1 MTTNN
6 NLPMTHKKV
15 NGNVSL
21 YICLAAMGLFCIP
34 AGQRAHAADAESI
47 SASSAYQQQRITVHG
62 KVLDASGQPVPGASV
77 IEAGT
82 TNGVNTGIDGAF
94 SITVRSGASLEVSC
108 IGYETVKVSASANMS
123 VTLREDSEFLD
134 EVVVVGFGTQKKVNM
149 TGSVSAVDVD
159 KAFGSKPITDVSK
172 GLQGVVPGLSIS
184 YSTNDLNASPTMKI
198 RGTGSINGDNSP
210 LILLDGVEVPDLSF
224 VNPDN
229 IKSISVLKEAASSSI
244 YGSRAAWGVVLI
256 TSKDGSAVKDR
267 VSITYSNNF
276 SWNQP
281 IGLPKYITDKEGI
294 LAQLEEGIIAQKN
307 VDGNRIEAFGM
318 FYDTIGAGISR
329 WFDNY
334 SGNLS
339 NPVYKYGE
347 DYEFIDGTPYY
358 YRVSDP
364 NKEIFKTSFSQTHN
378 LTINGN
384 AGKTNYNISLGYNK
398 NDGTLKAAKKNDVKR
413 YNVNISTNTQVK
425 KWLNIGT
432 KVMYVEKE
440 FEYPYGYEASNGAM
454 GLLYYSMRF
463 PTFFP
468 FGISDGSKLA
478 DGTYANAKAATG
490 EGLYFRHGNAYVANE
505 SICSSKD
512 QYLTLGGNIKINIA
526 PGLSFYGDYTRGRY
540 NYENRTMRQPYYVA
554 NWSFPS
560 RAAVTTQNFV
570 ERTFVS
576 KIMNTYNAYFDY
588 VIDIHKQHNFA
599 VKVGANAEDL
609 RYDNQSVK
617 VTGVQNPDMPT
628 LNLTDGKNE
637 GIVNESLRHRA
648 TAGFFGRIN
657 YNYKEKYLLE
667 VNGRYDGSSSF
678 RAGKQ
683 WAFFS
688 SASAG
693 YRISEENF
701 WQNIKPY
708 VPTLKIRAS
717 YGSVGNQALSSW
729 YPYISTMSTKDVSWV
744 GTDMNK
750 VSTTSTPAAINADMT
765 WEKIRTL
772 DLGFDA
778 GFFNNEL
785 NVSFDWYQRR
795 NIGMLVAGNEIIRY
809 AGIETAPLENGGN
822 LKTNGWELQ
831 IDYNHSFNKDLAVYG
846 TFTLSDAKSEITKWN
861 NTTGALNGWYK
872 GKQIGEIW
880 GFTTDR
886 YFNSSDL
893 DADGNLK
900 SSIPDQSYLQNG
912 SFRFGAGDIKYKDLD
927 DNGKIDTGNGTIDN
941 HGDLKR
947 IGNQLPR
954 YEYSL
959 RLGAMFKGIDFEILF
974 QGVGK
979 RDMWTTSSLFIPHAA
994 GAQMNIF
1001 ENQLDY
1007 WTEDNQNAKF
1017 PRPYVN
1023 GTFGSLSGLP
1033 GNSGI
1038 NNFAPQTKYLNN
1050 LAYLRIKNLTVG
1062 YTIPQKLTRKL
1073 YVEKLRFYFSAQNL
1087 FTFDHID
1094 GVMDPECTGGWS
1106 STFTNGIDMTYA
1118 GRAMPFNRQWTCGLQ
1133 ITF

>member
-1 MTTNN
+1 MI
-6 NLPMTHKKV
+6 HEKK
-15 NGNVSL
+15 NGNVKL
-21 YICLAAMGLFCIP
+21 YICLAAALCAYLPTGVNMY
-34 AGQRAHAADAESI
+34 AARAEKP
-47 SASSAYQQQRITVHG
+47 SASNVYQRTRILVSG
-62 KVLDASGQPVPGASV
+62 RILDSSGQPVPGASV
-77 IEAGT
+77 IEKGT
-82 TNGVNTGIDGAF
+82 TNGVNTDIDGKF
-94 SITVRSGASLEVSC
+94 TISVKSGASLEVSC
-108 IGYETVKVSASANMS
+108 IGYETISVAASENMS
-123 VTLREDSEFLD
+123 VTLKEDTQFLD

-149 TGSVSAVDVD
+149 TGSVAAVDVD

-172 GLQGVVPGLSIS
+172 GLQGVVPGLSITYNS
-184 YSTNDLNASPTMKI
+184 NDLNASPTMKI
-198 RGTGSINGDNSP
+198 RGTGSINGDNTP

-229 IKSISVLKEAASSSI
+229 IKSISVLKDAASASI

-256 TSKDGSAVKDR
+256 TSKDGSAVKDK

-281 IGLPKYITDKEGI
+281 IGLPKYITDKEGV
-294 LAQLEEGIIAQKN
+294 LAQLEEGMLAQKN
-307 VDGNRIEAFGM
+307 VDGSRIEAFGM
-318 FYDTIGAGISR
+318 YYDTIGKGITT
-329 WFDNY
+329 WFDKY

-347 DYEFIDGTPYY
+347 DYEFIEGTPYY

-378 LTINGN
+378 LSVNGN
-384 AGKTNYNISLGYNK
+384 TGKTNYNIGLGYTM

-413 YNVNISTNTQVK
+413 YNLNLSTNTQVK
-425 KWLNIGT
+425 NWLNIGT

-440 FEYPYGYEASNGAM
+440 YEYPYGYSQSKGAT
-454 GLLYYSMRF
+454 GLLYYVMRF

-478 DGTYANAKAATG
+478 DGTYASDSAATG

-512 QYLTLGGNIKINIA
+512 QYLTLGGNVRINLA

-540 NYENRTMRQPYYVA
+540 NYENRSMRQPYYVA
-554 NWSFPS
+554 NWSFPKK
-560 RAAVTTQNFV
+560 AAVTTNDFL
-570 ERTFVS
+570 ERTYVS
-576 KIMNTYNAYFDY
+576 KITNTYNAYFDY
-588 VIDIHKQHNFA
+588 LFDIQKQHNFA
-599 VKVGANAEDL
+599 IKVGANAEDL

-617 VTGVQNPDMPT
+617 VNGVQDVEHPT

-637 GIVNESLRHRA
+637 GIVDESLRHRA

-667 VNGRYDGSSSF
+667 LNGRYDGSSSF
-678 RAGKQ
+678 RTGKQ

-693 YRISEENF
+693 YRISEEKF
-701 WQNIKPY
+701 WTNIKPY
-708 VPTLKIRAS
+708 VPTLKVRAS
-717 YGSVGNQALSSW
+717 YGSVGNQALESW
-729 YPYISTMSTKDVSWV
+729 YPYISTMATETVSWI
-744 GTDMNK
+744 GTDMNQ
-750 VSTTSTPAAINADMT
+750 VSTTTTPSAVNPDMT

-772 DLGFDA
+772 DIGFDA

-785 NVSFDWYQRR
+785 NVTFDWYQRR
-795 NIGMLVAGNEIIRY
+795 NVGMLVAGNEIVRY
-809 AGIETAPLENGGN
+809 AGIAVAPLENGGDM
-822 LKTNGWELQ
+822 KTNGWELQ
-831 IDYNHSFNKDLAVYG
+831 IDYNHAFNKDFAIYG

-861 NTTGALNGWYK
+861 NTTGALNSWYK
-872 GKQIGEIW
+872 GKKLGEIW
-880 GFTTDR
+880 GFETDR
-886 YFNSSDL
+886 YFNSSDVNP
-893 DADGNLK
+893 DGTLK
-900 SSIPDQSYLQNG
+900 TGTPDQSYLQNG
-912 SFRFGAGDIKYKDLD
+912 SFRFGAGDIKYKDLNKD
-927 DNGKIDTGNGTIDN
+927 GKIDTGKGTIDD

-959 RLGAMFKGIDFEILF
+959 RVGAMLKGFDVEVLL

-979 RDMWTTSSLFIPHAA
+979 RDMWSTSSLFIPHAA

-1007 WTEDNQNAKF
+1007 WTESNQNARF
-1017 PRPYVN
+1017 PRPYIN
-1023 GTFGSLSGLP
+1023 GAFGSLSGLP
-1033 GNSGI
+1033 GNSGC

-1050 LAYLRIKNLTVG
+1050 LAYLRVKNFTVG
-1062 YTIPQKLTRKL
+1062 YTLPQNLTRKIF
-1073 YVEKLRFYFSAQNL
+1073 VEKLRFYFSAQNL

-1094 GVMDPECTGGWS
+1094 GVMDPECTGGS
-1106 STFTNGIDMTYA
+1106 SKSYTNGMDMTMA
-1118 GRAMPFNRQWTCGLQ
+1118 GRAMPFNRQWSCGLQ

>member
-1 MTTNN
+1 MI
-6 NLPMTHKKV
+6 HEKK
-15 NGNVSL
+15 NGNVKL
-21 YICLAAMGLFCIP
+21 YICLAAALCAYLPTGVNMY
-34 AGQRAHAADAESI
+34 AARAEKP
-47 SASSAYQQQRITVHG
+47 SASNVYQQTRILVSG
-62 KVLDASGQPVPGASV
+62 RILDSSGQPVPGASI
-77 IEAGT
+77 IEKGT
-82 TNGVNTGIDGAF
+82 TNGVNTGIDGKF
-94 SITVRSGASLEVSC
+94 TISVKSGSSLEVSC
-108 IGYETVKVSASANMS
+108 IGYETVSVAASENLS
-123 VTLREDSEFLD
+123 VTLREDTQFLD

-149 TGSVSAVDVD
+149 TGSVAAVDVD

-172 GLQGVVPGLSIS
+172 GLQGVVPGLSITYNS
-184 YSTNDLNASPTMKI
+184 NDLNASPTMKI
-198 RGTGSINGDNSP
+198 RGTGSINGDNTP

-229 IKSISVLKEAASSSI
+229 IKSISVLKDAASASI

-256 TSKDGSAVKDR
+256 TSKDGSAVKDK

-281 IGLPKYITDKEGI
+281 IGLPKYITDKEGV
-294 LAQLEEGIIAQKN
+294 LAQLEEGMLAQKN
-307 VDGNRIEAFGM
+307 VDGSRIEAFGM
-318 FYDTIGAGISR
+318 YYDTIGKGITA
-329 WFDNY
+329 WFDKY

-347 DYEFIDGTPYY
+347 DYEFVGGTPYY

-378 LTINGN
+378 LSVTGN
-384 AGKTNYNISLGYNK
+384 TGKTNYNIGLGYTM

-413 YNVNISTNTQVK
+413 YNLNLSTNTQVK
-425 KWLNIGT
+425 NWLNIGT

-440 FEYPYGYEASNGAM
+440 YEYPYGYSQSKGAT
-454 GLLYYSMRF
+454 GLLYYVMRF
-463 PTFFP
+463 PAFFP

-478 DGTYANAKAATG
+478 DGTYASDSAATG

-512 QYLTLGGNIKINIA
+512 QYLTLGGNVRINLA

-540 NYENRTMRQPYYVA
+540 NYENRSMRQPYYVA
-554 NWSFPS
+554 NWSFPKK
-560 RAAVTTQNFV
+560 AAVTTKDFL
-570 ERTFVS
+570 ERTYVS
-576 KIMNTYNAYFDY
+576 KITNTYNAYFDY
-588 VIDIHKQHNFA
+588 LFDIQKQHNFA
-599 VKVGANAEDL
+599 IKVGANAEDL
-609 RYDNQSVK
+609 RYDSQSVE
-617 VTGVQNPDMPT
+617 VNGVQDVEHPT

-637 GIVNESLRHRA
+637 GIVDESLRHRA

-667 VNGRYDGSSSF
+667 LNGRYDGSSSF
-678 RAGKQ
+678 RTGKQ

-693 YRISEENF
+693 YRISEEKF
-701 WQNIKPY
+701 WTNIKPY
-708 VPTLKIRAS
+708 VPTLKVRAS
-717 YGSVGNQALSSW
+717 YGSVGNQALASW
-729 YPYISTMSTKDVSWV
+729 YPYISTMATETVSWV
-744 GTDMNK
+744 GTDMNN
-750 VSTTSTPAAINADMT
+750 VSTTTTPSAVNPDMT

-772 DLGFDA
+772 EIGFDA

-785 NVSFDWYQRR
+785 NVTFDWYQRR
-795 NIGMLVAGNEIIRY
+795 NVGMLVAGNEIVRY
-809 AGIETAPLENGGN
+809 AGIAVAPLENGGDM
-822 LKTNGWELQ
+822 KTNGWELQ
-831 IDYNHSFNKDLAVYG
+831 IDYNHAFNKDFAIYG

-861 NTTGALNGWYK
+861 NTTGALNSWYK
-872 GKQIGEIW
+872 GKKLGEIW
-880 GFTTDR
+880 GFETDR
-886 YFNSSDL
+886 YFNSSDVNK
-893 DADGNLK
+893 DGTLK
-900 SSIPDQSYLQNG
+900 TGTPDQSYLQNG
-912 SFRFGAGDIKYKDLD
+912 SFRFGAGDIKYKDLNKD
-927 DNGKIDTGNGTIDN
+927 GKIDTGKGTIDD

-959 RLGAMFKGIDFEILF
+959 RVGAMLKGFDVEVLL

-979 RDMWTTSSLFIPHAA
+979 RDMWSTSSLFIPHAA

-1007 WTEDNQNAKF
+1007 WTESNQNARF
-1017 PRPYVN
+1017 PRPYIN
-1023 GTFGSLSGLP
+1023 GAFGSLSGLP
-1033 GNSGI
+1033 GNSGC

-1050 LAYLRIKNLTVG
+1050 LAYLRVKNFTVG
-1062 YTIPQKLTRKL
+1062 YTLPQNLTRKIF
-1073 YVEKLRFYFSAQNL
+1073 VEKLRFYFSAQNL

-1094 GVMDPECTGGWS
+1094 GVMDPECTGGS
-1106 STFTNGIDMTYA
+1106 SKSYTNGMDMTMA
-1118 GRAMPFNRQWTCGLQ
+1118 GRAMPFNRQWSCGLQ

>member
-1 MTTNN
+1 MI
-6 NLPMTHKKV
+6 HEKK
-15 NGNVSL
+15 NGNVKL
-21 YICLAAMGLFCIP
+21 YICLAAALCAYLPTGVNMY
-34 AGQRAHAADAESI
+34 AARAEKP
-47 SASSAYQQQRITVHG
+47 SASNVYQQTRILVSG
-62 KVLDASGQPVPGASV
+62 RILDSSGQPVPGASV
-77 IEAGT
+77 IEKGT
-82 TNGVNTGIDGAF
+82 TNGVNTDIDGKF
-94 SITVRSGASLEVSC
+94 TISVKSGASLEVSC
-108 IGYETVKVSASANMS
+108 IGYETVSVAASENLS
-123 VTLREDSEFLD
+123 VTLREDTQFLD

-149 TGSVSAVDVD
+149 TGSVAAVDVD

-172 GLQGVVPGLSIS
+172 GLQGVVPGLSITYNS
-184 YSTNDLNASPTMKI
+184 NDLNASPTMKI
-198 RGTGSINGDNSP
+198 RGTGSINGDNTP

-229 IKSISVLKEAASSSI
+229 IKSISVLKDAASSSI

-256 TSKDGSAVKDR
+256 TSKDGSAVKDK

-281 IGLPKYITDKEGI
+281 IGLPKYITDKKGV
-294 LAQLEEGIIAQKN
+294 LAQLEEGMIAQKN
-307 VDGNRIEAFGM
+307 VDGSRIEAFGM
-318 FYDTIGAGISR
+318 YYDTIGKGITT
-329 WFDNY
+329 WFDKY

-347 DYEFIDGTPYY
+347 DYEFIEGTPYY

-378 LTINGN
+378 LSVNGN
-384 AGKTNYNISLGYNK
+384 TGKTNYNIGLGYTM

-413 YNVNISTNTQVK
+413 YNLNLSTNTQVK
-425 KWLNIGT
+425 NWLNIGT

-440 FEYPYGYEASNGAM
+440 YEYPYGYSQSKGAT
-454 GLLYYSMRF
+454 GLLYYVMRF

-478 DGTYANAKAATG
+478 DGTYASDSAATG

-512 QYLTLGGNIKINIA
+512 QYLTLGGNVRINLA

-540 NYENRTMRQPYYVA
+540 NYENRSMRQPYYVA
-554 NWSFPS
+554 NWSFPKK
-560 RAAVTTQNFV
+560 AAVTTNDFL
-570 ERTFVS
+570 ERTYVS
-576 KIMNTYNAYFDY
+576 KITNTYNAYFDY
-588 VIDIHKQHNFA
+588 LFDIQKQHNFA
-599 VKVGANAEDL
+599 IKVGANAEDL
-609 RYDNQSVK
+609 RYDSQSVK
-617 VTGVQNPDMPT
+617 VNGVQDVEHPT

-637 GIVNESLRHRA
+637 GIVDESLRHRA

-667 VNGRYDGSSSF
+667 LNGRYDGSSSF
-678 RAGKQ
+678 RTGKQ

-693 YRISEENF
+693 YRISEEKF
-701 WQNIKPY
+701 WTNIKPY
-708 VPTLKIRAS
+708 VPTLKVRAS
-717 YGSVGNQALSSW
+717 YGSVGNQALDSW
-729 YPYISTMSTKDVSWV
+729 YPYISTMATETVGWV
-744 GTDMNK
+744 GTDMNQ
-750 VSTTSTPAAINADMT
+750 VSTTTTPSAVNPDMT

-772 DLGFDA
+772 DIGFDA

-785 NVSFDWYQRR
+785 NVTFDWYQRR
-795 NIGMLVAGNEIIRY
+795 NVGMLVAGNEIVRY
-809 AGIETAPLENGGN
+809 AGIAVAPLENGGDM
-822 LKTNGWELQ
+822 KTNGWELQ
-831 IDYNHSFNKDLAVYG
+831 IDYNHAFNKDFAIYG

-861 NTTGALNGWYK
+861 NTTGALNSWYK
-872 GKQIGEIW
+872 GKKLGEIW
-880 GFTTDR
+880 GFETDR
-886 YFNSSDL
+886 YFNSSDVNP
-893 DADGNLK
+893 DGTLK
-900 SSIPDQSYLQNG
+900 TGTPDQSYLQNG
-912 SFRFGAGDIKYKDLD
+912 SFRFGAGDIKYKDLNND
-927 DNGKIDTGNGTIDN
+927 GKIDTGKGTIDD

-959 RLGAMFKGIDFEILF
+959 RVGAMLKGFDVEVLL

-979 RDMWTTSSLFIPHAA
+979 RDMWSTSSLFIPHAA

-1007 WTEDNQNAKF
+1007 WTESNQNARF
-1017 PRPYVN
+1017 PRPYIN
-1023 GTFGSLSGLP
+1023 GAFGSLSGLP
-1033 GNSGI
+1033 GNSGC

-1050 LAYLRIKNLTVG
+1050 LAYLRVKNFTVG
-1062 YTIPQKLTRKL
+1062 YTLPQNLTRKIF
-1073 YVEKLRFYFSAQNL
+1073 VEKLRFYFSAQNL

-1094 GVMDPECTGGWS
+1094 GVMDPECTGGS
-1106 STFTNGIDMTYA
+1106 SKTYTNGMDMTMA
-1118 GRAMPFNRQWTCGLQ
+1118 GRAMPFNRQWSCGLQ

>member
-1 MTTNN
+1 MI
-6 NLPMTHKKV
+6 HEKK
-15 NGNVSL
+15 NGNVKL
-21 YICLAAMGLFCIP
+21 YICLAAALCAYLPTGVNMY
-34 AGQRAHAADAESI
+34 AARAEKP
-47 SASSAYQQQRITVHG
+47 SASNVYQQTRILVSG
-62 KVLDASGQPVPGASV
+62 RILDSSGQPVPGASI
-77 IEAGT
+77 IEKGT
-82 TNGVNTGIDGAF
+82 TNGVNTDIDGKF
-94 SITVRSGASLEVSC
+94 TISVKSGSSLEVSC
-108 IGYETVKVSASANMS
+108 IGYETVSVAASENLS
-123 VTLREDSEFLD
+123 VTLKEDTQFLD

-149 TGSVSAVDVD
+149 TGSVAAVDVD

-172 GLQGVVPGLSIS
+172 GLQGVVPGLSITYNS
-184 YSTNDLNASPTMKI
+184 NDLNASPTMKI
-198 RGTGSINGDNSP
+198 RGTGSINGDNTP

-229 IKSISVLKEAASSSI
+229 IKSISVLKDAASASI

-256 TSKDGSAVKDR
+256 TSKDGSAVKDK

-281 IGLPKYITDKEGI
+281 IGLPKYITDKEGV
-294 LAQLEEGIIAQKN
+294 LAQLEEGMLAQKN
-307 VDGNRIEAFGM
+307 VDGSRIEAFGM
-318 FYDTIGAGISR
+318 YYDTIGKGITT
-329 WFDNY
+329 WFDKY

-347 DYEFIDGTPYY
+347 DYEFIEGTPYY

-378 LTINGN
+378 LSVTGN
-384 AGKTNYNISLGYNK
+384 TGKTNYNIGLGYTM

-413 YNVNISTNTQVK
+413 YNLNLSTNTQVK
-425 KWLNIGT
+425 NWLNIGT

-440 FEYPYGYEASNGAM
+440 YEYPYGYSQSKGAT
-454 GLLYYSMRF
+454 GLLYYVMRF

-478 DGTYANAKAATG
+478 DGTYASDSAATG

-512 QYLTLGGNIKINIA
+512 QYLTLGGNVRINLA

-540 NYENRTMRQPYYVA
+540 NYENRSMRQPYYVA
-554 NWSFPS
+554 NWSFPKK
-560 RAAVTTQNFV
+560 AAVTTNDFL
-570 ERTFVS
+570 ERSYVS
-576 KIMNTYNAYFDY
+576 KITNTYNAYFDY
-588 VIDIHKQHNFA
+588 LFDIQKQHNFA
-599 VKVGANAEDL
+599 IKVGANAEDL

-617 VTGVQNPDMPT
+617 VNGVQDVEHPT

-637 GIVNESLRHRA
+637 GIVDESLRHRA

-667 VNGRYDGSSSF
+667 LNGRYDGSSSF
-678 RAGKQ
+678 RTGKQ

-693 YRISEENF
+693 YRISEEKF
-701 WQNIKPY
+701 WTNIKPY
-708 VPTLKIRAS
+708 VPTLKVRAS
-717 YGSVGNQALSSW
+717 YGSVGNQALDSW
-729 YPYISTMSTKDVSWV
+729 YPYTSTMATETVSWI
-744 GTDMNK
+744 GTDMNQ
-750 VSTTSTPAAINADMT
+750 VSTTTTPSAVNPDMT

-772 DLGFDA
+772 DIGFDA
-778 GFFNNEL
+778 GFFNDEL
-785 NVSFDWYQRR
+785 NVTFDWYQRR
-795 NIGMLVAGNEIIRY
+795 NVGMLVAGNEIVRY
-809 AGIETAPLENGGN
+809 AGIAVAPLENGGDM
-822 LKTNGWELQ
+822 KTNGWELQ
-831 IDYNHSFNKDLAVYG
+831 IDYNHAFNKDFAIYG

-861 NTTGALNGWYK
+861 NTTGALNSWYK
-872 GKQIGEIW
+872 GKKLGEIW
-880 GFTTDR
+880 GFETDR
-886 YFNSSDL
+886 YFNSSDVNP
-893 DADGNLK
+893 DGTLK
-900 SSIPDQSYLQNG
+900 TGTPDQSYLQNG
-912 SFRFGAGDIKYKDLD
+912 SFRFGAGDIKYKDLNKD
-927 DNGKIDTGNGTIDN
+927 GKIDTGKGTIDD

-959 RLGAMFKGIDFEILF
+959 RVGAMLKGFDVEVLL

-979 RDMWTTSSLFIPHAA
+979 RDMWSTSSLFIPHAA

-1007 WTEDNQNAKF
+1007 WTESNQNARF
-1017 PRPYVN
+1017 PRPYIN
-1023 GTFGSLSGLP
+1023 GAFGSLSGLP
-1033 GNSGI
+1033 GNSGC

-1050 LAYLRIKNLTVG
+1050 LAYLRVKNFTVG
-1062 YTIPQKLTRKL
+1062 YTLPQNLTRKIF
-1073 YVEKLRFYFSAQNL
+1073 VEKLRFYFSAQNL

-1094 GVMDPECTGGWS
+1094 GVMDPECTGGS
-1106 STFTNGIDMTYA
+1106 SKSYTNGMDMTMA
-1118 GRAMPFNRQWTCGLQ
+1118 GRAMPFNRQWSCGLQ

>member
-1 MTTNN
+1 MI
-6 NLPMTHKKV
+6 HEKK
-15 NGNVSL
+15 NGNVKL
-21 YICLAAMGLFCIP
+21 YICLAAALCAYLPTGVNMY
-34 AGQRAHAADAESI
+34 AARAEKP
-47 SASSAYQQQRITVHG
+47 SASNVYQQTRILVSG
-62 KVLDASGQPVPGASV
+62 RILDSSGQPVPGASV
-77 IEAGT
+77 IEKGT
-82 TNGVNTGIDGAF
+82 TNGVNTDIDGKF
-94 SITVRSGASLEVSC
+94 TISVKSGSSLEVSC
-108 IGYETVKVSASANMS
+108 IGYETVSVAASENLS
-123 VTLREDSEFLD
+123 VTLREDTQFLD

-149 TGSVSAVDVD
+149 TGSVAAVDVD

-172 GLQGVVPGLSIS
+172 GLQGVVPGLSITYNS
-184 YSTNDLNASPTMKI
+184 NDLNASPTMKI
-198 RGTGSINGDNSP
+198 RGTGSINGDNTP

-229 IKSISVLKEAASSSI
+229 IKSISVLKDAASASI

-256 TSKDGSAVKDR
+256 TSKDGSAVKDK

-281 IGLPKYITDKEGI
+281 IGLPKYITDKAGV
-294 LAQLEEGIIAQKN
+294 LAQLEEGMLAQKN
-307 VDGNRIEAFGM
+307 VDGSRIEAFGM
-318 FYDTIGAGISR
+318 YYDTIGKGITT
-329 WFDNY
+329 WFDKY

-378 LTINGN
+378 LSVNGN
-384 AGKTNYNISLGYNK
+384 TGKTNYNIGLGYTM

-413 YNVNISTNTQVK
+413 YNLNLSTNTQVK
-425 KWLNIGT
+425 NWLNIGT

-440 FEYPYGYEASNGAM
+440 YEYPYGYDQSKGAT
-454 GLLYYSMRF
+454 GLLYYVMRF

-478 DGTYANAKAATG
+478 DGTYASDKAATG

-505 SICSSKD
+505 SICSAKD
-512 QYLTLGGNIKINIA
+512 QYLTLGGNVRINLA

-540 NYENRTMRQPYYVA
+540 NYENRSMRQPYYVA
-554 NWSFPS
+554 NWSFPKK
-560 RAAVTTQNFV
+560 AAVTTNDFLQRYYVN
-570 ERTFVS
+570 
-576 KIMNTYNAYFDY
+576 KITNTYNAYFDY
-588 VIDIHKQHNFA
+588 LFDIQKQHNFA
-599 VKVGANAEDL
+599 IKVGANAEDL

-617 VTGVQNPDMPT
+617 VNGVQDVEHPT

-637 GIVNESLRHRA
+637 GIVDESLRHRA

-667 VNGRYDGSSSF
+667 LNGRYDGSSSF
-678 RAGKQ
+678 RTGKQ

-693 YRISEENF
+693 YRISEEKF
-701 WQNIKPY
+701 WTNIKPY
-708 VPTLKIRAS
+708 VPTLKVRAS
-717 YGSVGNQALSSW
+717 YGSVGNQALDSW
-729 YPYISTMSTKDVSWV
+729 YPYISTMATETVSWI
-744 GTDMNK
+744 GTDMNQ
-750 VSTTSTPAAINADMT
+750 VSTTTTPSAVNPDMT

-772 DLGFDA
+772 DIGFDA

-785 NVSFDWYQRR
+785 NVTFDWYQRR
-795 NIGMLVAGNEIIRY
+795 NVGMLVAGNEIVRY
-809 AGIETAPLENGGN
+809 AGIAVAPLENGGDM
-822 LKTNGWELQ
+822 KTNGWELQ
-831 IDYNHSFNKDLAVYG
+831 IDYNHAFNKDFAIYG

-861 NTTGALNGWYK
+861 NTTGALNSWYK
-872 GKQIGEIW
+872 GKKLGEIW
-880 GFTTDR
+880 GFETDR

-893 DADGNLK
+893 NSDGTLK
-900 SSIPDQSYLQNG
+900 TGTPDQSYLQNG
-912 SFRFGAGDIKYKDLD
+912 SFRFGAGDIKYKDLNKD
-927 DNGKIDTGNGTIDN
+927 GKIDTGKGTIDD

-959 RLGAMFKGIDFEILF
+959 RVGAMLKGFDVEVLL

-979 RDMWTTSSLFIPHAA
+979 RDMWSTSSLFIPHAA

-1007 WTEDNQNAKF
+1007 WTESNQNARF
-1017 PRPYVN
+1017 PRPYIN
-1023 GTFGSLSGLP
+1023 GAFGSLSGLP
-1033 GNSGI
+1033 GNSGC

-1050 LAYLRIKNLTVG
+1050 LAYLRVKNFTVG
-1062 YTIPQKLTRKL
+1062 YTLPQNLTRKIF
-1073 YVEKLRFYFSAQNL
+1073 VEKLRFYFSAQNL

-1094 GVMDPECTGGWS
+1094 GVMDPECTGGS
-1106 STFTNGIDMTYA
+1106 SKSYTNGMDMTMA
-1118 GRAMPFNRQWTCGLQ
+1118 GRAMPFNRQWSCGLQ

>member
-1 MTTNN
+1 MYAT
-6 NLPMTHKKV
+6 
-15 NGNVSL
+15 
-21 YICLAAMGLFCIP
+21 
-34 AGQRAHAADAESI
+34 RAEKP
-47 SASSAYQQQRITVHG
+47 SASNVYQQTRILVSG
-62 KVLDASGQPVPGASV
+62 RILDSSGQPVPGASV
-77 IEAGT
+77 IEKGT
-82 TNGVNTGIDGAF
+82 TNGVNTDIDGKF
-94 SITVRSGASLEVSC
+94 TISVKSGSSLEVSC
-108 IGYETVKVSASANMS
+108 IGYETVSVAASENLS
-123 VTLREDSEFLD
+123 VTLREDTQFLD

-149 TGSVSAVDVD
+149 TGSVAAVDVD

-172 GLQGVVPGLSIS
+172 GLQGVVPGLSITYNS
-184 YSTNDLNASPTMKI
+184 NDLNASPTMKI
-198 RGTGSINGDNSP
+198 RGTGSINGDNTP

-229 IKSISVLKEAASSSI
+229 IKSISVLKDAASSSI

-256 TSKDGSAVKDR
+256 TSKDGSAVKDK

-281 IGLPKYITDKEGI
+281 IGLPKYITDKKGV
-294 LAQLEEGIIAQKN
+294 LAQLEEGMIAQKN
-307 VDGNRIEAFGM
+307 VDGSRIEAFGM
-318 FYDTIGAGISR
+318 YYDTIGKGITT
-329 WFDNY
+329 WFDKY

-347 DYEFIDGTPYY
+347 DYEFIEGTPYY

-378 LTINGN
+378 LSVNGN
-384 AGKTNYNISLGYNK
+384 TGKTNYNIGLGYTM

-413 YNVNISTNTQVK
+413 YNLNLSTNTQVK
-425 KWLNIGT
+425 NWLNIGT

-440 FEYPYGYEASNGAM
+440 YEYPYGYSQSKGAT
-454 GLLYYSMRF
+454 GLLYYVMRF
-463 PTFFP
+463 PAFFP

-478 DGTYANAKAATG
+478 DGTYASDEAATG

-512 QYLTLGGNIKINIA
+512 QYLTLGGNVRINLA

-540 NYENRTMRQPYYVA
+540 NYENRSMRQPYYVA
-554 NWSFPS
+554 NWSFPKK
-560 RAAVTTQNFV
+560 AAVTTNDFL
-570 ERTFVS
+570 ERTYVS
-576 KIMNTYNAYFDY
+576 KITNTYNAYFDY
-588 VIDIHKQHNFA
+588 LFDIQKQHNFA
-599 VKVGANAEDL
+599 IKVGANAEDL
-609 RYDNQSVK
+609 RYDSQSVK
-617 VTGVQNPDMPT
+617 VNGVQDVEHPT

-637 GIVNESLRHRA
+637 GIVDESLRHRA

-667 VNGRYDGSSSF
+667 LNGRYDGSSSF
-678 RAGKQ
+678 RTGKQ

-693 YRISEENF
+693 YRISEEKF
-701 WQNIKPY
+701 WTNIKPY
-708 VPTLKIRAS
+708 VPTLKVRAS
-717 YGSVGNQALSSW
+717 YGSVGNQALDSW
-729 YPYISTMSTKDVSWV
+729 YPYISTMATETVSWV
-744 GTDMNK
+744 GTDMNQ
-750 VSTTSTPAAINADMT
+750 VSTTTTPSAVNPDMT

-772 DLGFDA
+772 DIGFDA

-785 NVSFDWYQRR
+785 NVTFDWYQRR
-795 NIGMLVAGNEIIRY
+795 NVGMLVAGNEIVRY
-809 AGIETAPLENGGN
+809 AGIAVAPLENGGDM
-822 LKTNGWELQ
+822 KTNGWELQ
-831 IDYNHSFNKDLAVYG
+831 IDYNHAFNKDFAIYG

-861 NTTGALNGWYK
+861 NTTGALNSWYK
-872 GKQIGEIW
+872 GKKLGEIW
-880 GFTTDR
+880 GFETDR
-886 YFNSSDL
+886 YFNSSDVNP
-893 DADGNLK
+893 DGTLK
-900 SSIPDQSYLQNG
+900 TGTPDQSYLQNG
-912 SFRFGAGDIKYKDLD
+912 SFRFGAGDIKYKDLNND
-927 DNGKIDTGNGTIDN
+927 GKIDTGKGTIDD

-959 RLGAMFKGIDFEILF
+959 RVGAMLKGFDVEVLL

-979 RDMWTTSSLFIPHAA
+979 RDMWSTSSLFIPHAA

-1007 WTEDNQNAKF
+1007 WTESNQNARF
-1017 PRPYVN
+1017 PRPYIN
-1023 GTFGSLSGLP
+1023 GAFGSLSGLP
-1033 GNSGI
+1033 GNSGC

-1050 LAYLRIKNLTVG
+1050 LAYLRVKNFTVG
-1062 YTIPQKLTRKL
+1062 YTLPQNLTRKIF
-1073 YVEKLRFYFSAQNL
+1073 VEKLRFYFSAQNL

-1094 GVMDPECTGGWS
+1094 GVMDPECTGGS
-1106 STFTNGIDMTYA
+1106 SKTYTNGMDMTMA
-1118 GRAMPFNRQWTCGLQ
+1118 GRAMPFNRQWSCGLQ

>member
-1 MTTNN
+1 MI
-6 NLPMTHKKV
+6 HEKK
-15 NGNVSL
+15 NGNVKL
-21 YICLAAMGLFCIP
+21 YICLAAALCAYLPTGVNMY
-34 AGQRAHAADAESI
+34 AARAEKP
-47 SASSAYQQQRITVHG
+47 SASNVYQQTRILVSG
-62 KVLDASGQPVPGASV
+62 RILDSSGQPVPGASI
-77 IEAGT
+77 IEKGT
-82 TNGVNTGIDGAF
+82 TNGVNTDIDGKF
-94 SITVRSGASLEVSC
+94 TISVKSGSSLEVSC
-108 IGYETVKVSASANMS
+108 IGYETISVAASENMS
-123 VTLREDSEFLD
+123 VTLKEDTQFLD

-149 TGSVSAVDVD
+149 TGSVAAVDVD

-172 GLQGVVPGLSIS
+172 GLQGVVPGLSITYNS
-184 YSTNDLNASPTMKI
+184 NDLNASPTMKI
-198 RGTGSINGDNSP
+198 RGTGSINGDNTP

-229 IKSISVLKEAASSSI
+229 IKSISVLKDAASASI

-256 TSKDGSAVKDR
+256 TSKDGSAVKDK

-281 IGLPKYITDKEGI
+281 IGLPKYITDKEGV
-294 LAQLEEGIIAQKN
+294 LAQLEEGMLAQKN
-307 VDGNRIEAFGM
+307 VDGSRIEAFGM
-318 FYDTIGAGISR
+318 YYDTIGKGITT
-329 WFDNY
+329 WFDKY

-347 DYEFIDGTPYY
+347 DYEFIEGTPYY

-378 LTINGN
+378 LSVTGN
-384 AGKTNYNISLGYNK
+384 TGKTNYNIGLGYTM

-413 YNVNISTNTQVK
+413 YNLNLSTNTQIK
-425 KWLNIGT
+425 NWLNIGT

-440 FEYPYGYEASNGAM
+440 YEYPYGYSQSKGAT
-454 GLLYYSMRF
+454 GLLYYVMRF
-463 PTFFP
+463 PAFFP

-478 DGTYANAKAATG
+478 DGTYASESAATG

-512 QYLTLGGNIKINIA
+512 QYLTLGGNVRINLA

-540 NYENRTMRQPYYVA
+540 NYENRSMRQPYYVA
-554 NWSFPS
+554 NWSFPKK
-560 RAAVTTQNFV
+560 AAVTTNDFL
-570 ERTFVS
+570 ERTYVS
-576 KIMNTYNAYFDY
+576 KITNTYNAYFDY
-588 VIDIHKQHNFA
+588 LFDIQKQHNFA
-599 VKVGANAEDL
+599 IKVGANAEDL

-617 VTGVQNPDMPT
+617 VNGVQDVEHPT

-637 GIVNESLRHRA
+637 GIVDESLRHRA

-667 VNGRYDGSSSF
+667 LNGRYDGSSSF
-678 RAGKQ
+678 RTGKQ

-693 YRISEENF
+693 YRISEEKF
-701 WQNIKPY
+701 WTNIKPY
-708 VPTLKIRAS
+708 VPTLKVRAS
-717 YGSVGNQALSSW
+717 YGSVGNQALESW
-729 YPYISTMSTKDVSWV
+729 YPYISTMATETVSWI
-744 GTDMNK
+744 GTDMNQ
-750 VSTTSTPAAINADMT
+750 VSTTTTPSAVNPDMT

-772 DLGFDA
+772 DIGFDA

-785 NVSFDWYQRR
+785 NVTFDWYQRR
-795 NIGMLVAGNEIIRY
+795 NVGMLVAGNEIVRY
-809 AGIETAPLENGGN
+809 AGIAVAPLENGGDM
-822 LKTNGWELQ
+822 KTNGWELQ
-831 IDYNHSFNKDLAVYG
+831 IDYNHAFNKDFAIYG

-861 NTTGALNGWYK
+861 NTTGALNSWYK
-872 GKQIGEIW
+872 GKKLGEIW
-880 GFTTDR
+880 GFETDR
-886 YFNSSDL
+886 YFNSSDVNP
-893 DADGNLK
+893 DGTLK
-900 SSIPDQSYLQNG
+900 TGTPDQSYLQNG
-912 SFRFGAGDIKYKDLD
+912 SFRFGVGDIKYKDLNKD
-927 DNGKIDTGNGTIDN
+927 GKIDTGKGTIDD

-959 RLGAMFKGIDFEILF
+959 RVGAMLKGFDVEVLL

-979 RDMWTTSSLFIPHAA
+979 RDMWSTSSLFIPHAA

-1007 WTEDNQNAKF
+1007 WTESNQNARF
-1017 PRPYVN
+1017 PRPYIN
-1023 GTFGSLSGLP
+1023 GAFGSLSGLP
-1033 GNSGI
+1033 GNSGC

-1050 LAYLRIKNLTVG
+1050 LAYLRVKNFTVG
-1062 YTIPQKLTRKL
+1062 YTLPQNLTRKIF
-1073 YVEKLRFYFSAQNL
+1073 VEKLRFYFSAQNL

-1094 GVMDPECTGGWS
+1094 GVMDPECTGGS
-1106 STFTNGIDMTYA
+1106 SKSYTNGMDMTMA
-1118 GRAMPFNRQWTCGLQ
+1118 GRAMPFNRQWSCGLQ

>member
-1 MTTNN
+1 M
-6 NLPMTHKKV
+6 KKK
-15 NGNVSL
+15 NGNVKL
-21 YICLAAMGLFCIP
+21 YICLAAALCAYLPTGVNMY
-34 AGQRAHAADAESI
+34 AARAEKP
-47 SASSAYQQQRITVHG
+47 SASNVYQQTRILVSG
-62 KVLDASGQPVPGASV
+62 RILDSSGQPVPGASV
-77 IEAGT
+77 IEKGT
-82 TNGVNTGIDGAF
+82 TNGVNTDIDGKF
-94 SITVRSGASLEVSC
+94 TISVKSGASLEVSC
-108 IGYETVKVSASANMS
+108 IGYETISVAASENMS
-123 VTLREDSEFLD
+123 VTLKEDTQFLD

-149 TGSVSAVDVD
+149 TGSVAAVDVD

-172 GLQGVVPGLSIS
+172 GLQGVVPGLSITYNS
-184 YSTNDLNASPTMKI
+184 NDLNASPTMKI
-198 RGTGSINGDNSP
+198 RGTGSINGDNTP

-229 IKSISVLKEAASSSI
+229 IKSISVLKDAASASI

-256 TSKDGSAVKDR
+256 TSKDGSAVKDK

-281 IGLPKYITDKEGI
+281 IGLPKYITDKAGV
-294 LAQLEEGIIAQKN
+294 LAQLEEGMLAQKN
-307 VDGNRIEAFGM
+307 VDGSRIEAFGM
-318 FYDTIGAGISR
+318 YYDTIGKGIST
-329 WFDNY
+329 WFDKY

-347 DYEFIDGTPYY
+347 DYEFIEGTPYY

-378 LTINGN
+378 LSVNGN
-384 AGKTNYNISLGYNK
+384 TGKTNYNIGLGYTM

-413 YNVNISTNTQVK
+413 YNLNLSTNTQVK
-425 KWLNIGT
+425 NWLNIGT

-440 FEYPYGYEASNGAM
+440 YEYPYGYSQSKGAT
-454 GLLYYSMRF
+454 GLLYYVMRF

-478 DGTYANAKAATG
+478 DGTYASDSAATG

-512 QYLTLGGNIKINIA
+512 QYLTLGGNVRINLA

-540 NYENRTMRQPYYVA
+540 NYENRSMRQPYYVA
-554 NWSFPS
+554 NWSFPKK
-560 RAAVTTQNFV
+560 AAVTTNDFL
-570 ERTFVS
+570 ERTYVS
-576 KIMNTYNAYFDY
+576 KITNTYNAYFDY
-588 VIDIHKQHNFA
+588 LFDIQKQHNFA
-599 VKVGANAEDL
+599 IKVGANAEDL

-617 VTGVQNPDMPT
+617 VNGVQDVEHPT

-637 GIVNESLRHRA
+637 GIVDESLRHRA

-667 VNGRYDGSSSF
+667 LNGRYDGSSSF
-678 RAGKQ
+678 RTGKQ

-693 YRISEENF
+693 YRISEEKF
-701 WQNIKPY
+701 WTNIKPY
-708 VPTLKIRAS
+708 VPTLKVRAS
-717 YGSVGNQALSSW
+717 YGSVGNQALESW
-729 YPYISTMSTKDVSWV
+729 YPYISTMATETVSWI
-744 GTDMNK
+744 GTDMNQ
-750 VSTTSTPAAINADMT
+750 VSTTTTPSAVNPDMT

-772 DLGFDA
+772 DIGFDA

-785 NVSFDWYQRR
+785 NVTFDWYQRR
-795 NIGMLVAGNEIIRY
+795 NVGMLVAGNEIVRY
-809 AGIETAPLENGGN
+809 AGIAVAPLENGGDM
-822 LKTNGWELQ
+822 KTNGWELQ
-831 IDYNHSFNKDLAVYG
+831 IDYNHAFNKDFAIYG

-861 NTTGALNGWYK
+861 NTTGALNSWYK
-872 GKQIGEIW
+872 GKKLGEIW
-880 GFTTDR
+880 GFETDR
-886 YFNSSDL
+886 YFNSSDVNP
-893 DADGNLK
+893 DGTLK
-900 SSIPDQSYLQNG
+900 TGTPDQSYLQNG
-912 SFRFGAGDIKYKDLD
+912 SFRFGAGDIKYKDLNKD
-927 DNGKIDTGNGTIDN
+927 GKIDTGKGTIDD

-959 RLGAMFKGIDFEILF
+959 RVGAMLKGFDVEVLL

-979 RDMWTTSSLFIPHAA
+979 RDMWSTSSLFIPHAA

-1007 WTEDNQNAKF
+1007 WTESNQNARF
-1017 PRPYVN
+1017 PRPYIN
-1023 GTFGSLSGLP
+1023 GAFGSLSGLP
-1033 GNSGI
+1033 GNSGC

-1050 LAYLRIKNLTVG
+1050 LAYLRVKNFTVG
-1062 YTIPQKLTRKL
+1062 YTLPQNLTRKIF
-1073 YVEKLRFYFSAQNL
+1073 VEKLRFYFSAQNL

-1094 GVMDPECTGGWS
+1094 GVMDPECTGGS
-1106 STFTNGIDMTYA
+1106 SKSYTNGMDMTMA
-1118 GRAMPFNRQWTCGLQ
+1118 GRAMPFNRQWSCGLQ

>member
-1 MTTNN
+1 MI
-6 NLPMTHKKV
+6 HEKK
-15 NGNVSL
+15 NGNVKL
-21 YICLAAMGLFCIP
+21 YICLAAALCAYLPTGVNMY
-34 AGQRAHAADAESI
+34 AARAEKP
-47 SASSAYQQQRITVHG
+47 SASNVYQWTRILVSG
-62 KVLDASGQPVPGASV
+62 RILDSSGQPVPGASV
-77 IEAGT
+77 IEKGT
-82 TNGVNTGIDGAF
+82 TNGVNTDIDGKF
-94 SITVRSGASLEVSC
+94 TISVKSGSSLEVSC
-108 IGYETVKVSASANMS
+108 IGYETVSVAASENLS
-123 VTLREDSEFLD
+123 VTLREDTQFLD

-149 TGSVSAVDVD
+149 TGSVAAVDVD

-172 GLQGVVPGLSIS
+172 GLQGVVPGLSITYNS
-184 YSTNDLNASPTMKI
+184 NDLNASPTMKI
-198 RGTGSINGDNSP
+198 RGTGSINGDNTP

-229 IKSISVLKEAASSSI
+229 IKSISVLKDAASASI

-256 TSKDGSAVKDR
+256 TSKDGSAVKDK

-281 IGLPKYITDKEGI
+281 IGLPKYITDKEGV
-294 LAQLEEGIIAQKN
+294 LAQLEEGMLAQKN
-307 VDGNRIEAFGM
+307 VDGSRIEAFGM
-318 FYDTIGAGISR
+318 YYDTIGKGITT
-329 WFDNY
+329 WFDKY

-347 DYEFIDGTPYY
+347 DYEFIEGTPYY

-378 LTINGN
+378 LSVTGN
-384 AGKTNYNISLGYNK
+384 TGKTNYNIGLGYTM

-413 YNVNISTNTQVK
+413 YNLNLSTNTQVK
-425 KWLNIGT
+425 NWLNIGT

-440 FEYPYGYEASNGAM
+440 YEYPYGYSQSKGAT
-454 GLLYYSMRF
+454 GLLYYVMRF

-478 DGTYANAKAATG
+478 DGTYASESAATG

-512 QYLTLGGNIKINIA
+512 QYLTLGGNVRINLA

-540 NYENRTMRQPYYVA
+540 NYENRSMRQPYYVA
-554 NWSFPS
+554 NWSFPKK
-560 RAAVTTQNFV
+560 AAVTTNDFL
-570 ERTFVS
+570 ERSYVS
-576 KIMNTYNAYFDY
+576 KITNTYNAYFDY
-588 VIDIHKQHNFA
+588 LFDIQKQHNFA
-599 VKVGANAEDL
+599 IKVGANAEDL

-617 VTGVQNPDMPT
+617 VNGVQDVEHPT

-637 GIVNESLRHRA
+637 GIVDESLRHRA

-667 VNGRYDGSSSF
+667 LNGRYDGSSSF
-678 RAGKQ
+678 RTGKQ

-693 YRISEENF
+693 YRISEEKF
-701 WQNIKPY
+701 WTNIKPY
-708 VPTLKIRAS
+708 VPTLKVRAS
-717 YGSVGNQALSSW
+717 YGSVGNQALDSW
-729 YPYISTMSTKDVSWV
+729 YPYISTMATETVSWI
-744 GTDMNK
+744 GTDMNQ
-750 VSTTSTPAAINADMT
+750 VSTTTTPSAVNPDMT

-772 DLGFDA
+772 DIGFDA

-785 NVSFDWYQRR
+785 NVTFDWYQRR
-795 NIGMLVAGNEIIRY
+795 NVGMLVAGNEIVRY
-809 AGIETAPLENGGN
+809 AGIAVAPLENGGDM
-822 LKTNGWELQ
+822 KTNGWELQ
-831 IDYNHSFNKDLAVYG
+831 IDYNHAFNKDFAIYG

-861 NTTGALNGWYK
+861 NTTGALNSWYK
-872 GKQIGEIW
+872 GKKLGEIW
-880 GFTTDR
+880 GFETDR
-886 YFNSSDL
+886 YFNSSDVNP
-893 DADGNLK
+893 DGTLK
-900 SSIPDQSYLQNG
+900 TGTPDQSYLQNG
-912 SFRFGAGDIKYKDLD
+912 SFRFGAGDIKYKDLNKD
-927 DNGKIDTGNGTIDN
+927 GKIDTGKGTIDD

-959 RLGAMFKGIDFEILF
+959 RVGAMLKGFDVEVLL

-979 RDMWTTSSLFIPHAA
+979 RDMWSTSSLFIPHAA

-1007 WTEDNQNAKF
+1007 WTESNQNARF
-1017 PRPYVN
+1017 PRPYIN
-1023 GTFGSLSGLP
+1023 GAFGSLSGLP
-1033 GNSGI
+1033 GNSGC

-1050 LAYLRIKNLTVG
+1050 LAYLRVKNFTVG
-1062 YTIPQKLTRKL
+1062 YTLPQNLTRKIF
-1073 YVEKLRFYFSAQNL
+1073 VEKLRFYFSAQNL

-1094 GVMDPECTGGWS
+1094 GVMDPECTGGS
-1106 STFTNGIDMTYA
+1106 SKSYTNGMDMTMA
-1118 GRAMPFNRQWTCGLQ
+1118 GRAMPFNRQWSCGLQ

>member
-1 MTTNN
+1 MI
-6 NLPMTHKKV
+6 HEKK
-15 NGNVSL
+15 NGNVKL
-21 YICLAAMGLFCIP
+21 YICLAAALCAYLPTGVSMY
-34 AGQRAHAADAESI
+34 AARAEKP
-47 SASSAYQQQRITVHG
+47 SASNVYQQTRILVSG
-62 KVLDASGQPVPGASV
+62 RILDSSGQPVPGASV
-77 IEAGT
+77 IEKGT
-82 TNGVNTGIDGAF
+82 TNGVNTDIDGKF
-94 SITVRSGASLEVSC
+94 TISVKSGASLEVSC
-108 IGYETVKVSASANMS
+108 IGYETISVAASENMS
-123 VTLREDSEFLD
+123 VTLKEDTQFLD

-149 TGSVSAVDVD
+149 TGSVAAVDVD

-172 GLQGVVPGLSIS
+172 GLQGVVPGLSITYNS
-184 YSTNDLNASPTMKI
+184 NDLNASPTMKI
-198 RGTGSINGDNSP
+198 RGTGSINGDNTP

-229 IKSISVLKEAASSSI
+229 IKSISVLKDAASASI

-256 TSKDGSAVKDR
+256 TSKDGSAVKDK

-281 IGLPKYITDKEGI
+281 IGLPKYITDKEGV
-294 LAQLEEGIIAQKN
+294 LAQLEEGMLAQKN
-307 VDGNRIEAFGM
+307 VDGSRIEAFGM
-318 FYDTIGAGISR
+318 YYDTIGKGITT
-329 WFDNY
+329 WFDKY

-347 DYEFIDGTPYY
+347 DYEFIEGTPYY

-378 LTINGN
+378 LSVNGN
-384 AGKTNYNISLGYNK
+384 TGKTNYNIGLGYTM

-413 YNVNISTNTQVK
+413 YNLNLSTNTQVK
-425 KWLNIGT
+425 NWLNIGT

-440 FEYPYGYEASNGAM
+440 YEYPYGYSQSKGAT
-454 GLLYYSMRF
+454 GLLYYVMRF

-478 DGTYANAKAATG
+478 DGTYASDSAATG

-512 QYLTLGGNIKINIA
+512 QYLTLGGNVRINLA

-540 NYENRTMRQPYYVA
+540 NYENRSMRQPYYVA
-554 NWSFPS
+554 NWSFPKK
-560 RAAVTTQNFV
+560 AAVTTNDFL
-570 ERTFVS
+570 ERTYVS
-576 KIMNTYNAYFDY
+576 KITNTYNAYFDY
-588 VIDIHKQHNFA
+588 LFDIQKQHNFA
-599 VKVGANAEDL
+599 IKVGANAEDL

-617 VTGVQNPDMPT
+617 VNGVQDVEHPT

-637 GIVNESLRHRA
+637 GIVDESLRHRA

-667 VNGRYDGSSSF
+667 LNGRYDGSSSF
-678 RAGKQ
+678 RTGKQ

-693 YRISEENF
+693 YRISEEKF
-701 WQNIKPY
+701 WTNIKPY
-708 VPTLKIRAS
+708 VPTLKVRAS
-717 YGSVGNQALSSW
+717 YGSVGNQALESW
-729 YPYISTMSTKDVSWV
+729 YPYISTMATETVSWI
-744 GTDMNK
+744 GTDMNQ
-750 VSTTSTPAAINADMT
+750 VSTTTTPSAVNPDMT

-772 DLGFDA
+772 DIGFDA

-785 NVSFDWYQRR
+785 NVTFDWYQRR
-795 NIGMLVAGNEIIRY
+795 NVGMLVAGNEIVRY
-809 AGIETAPLENGGN
+809 AGIAVAPLENGGDM
-822 LKTNGWELQ
+822 KTNGWELQ
-831 IDYNHSFNKDLAVYG
+831 IDYNHAFNKDFAIYG

-861 NTTGALNGWYK
+861 NTTGALNSWYK
-872 GKQIGEIW
+872 GKKLGEIW
-880 GFTTDR
+880 GFETDR
-886 YFNSSDL
+886 YFNSSDVNP
-893 DADGNLK
+893 DGTLK
-900 SSIPDQSYLQNG
+900 TGTPDQSYLQNG
-912 SFRFGAGDIKYKDLD
+912 SFRFGAGDIKYKDLNKD
-927 DNGKIDTGNGTIDN
+927 GKIDTGKGTIDD

-959 RLGAMFKGIDFEILF
+959 RVGAMLKGFDVEVLL

-979 RDMWTTSSLFIPHAA
+979 RDMWSTSSLFIPHAA

-1007 WTEDNQNAKF
+1007 WTESNQNARF
-1017 PRPYVN
+1017 PRPYIN
-1023 GTFGSLSGLP
+1023 GAFGSLSGLP
-1033 GNSGI
+1033 GNSGC

-1050 LAYLRIKNLTVG
+1050 LAYLRVKNFTVG
-1062 YTIPQKLTRKL
+1062 YTLPQNLTRKIF
-1073 YVEKLRFYFSAQNL
+1073 VEKLRFYFSAQNL

-1094 GVMDPECTGGWS
+1094 GVMDPECTGGS
-1106 STFTNGIDMTYA
+1106 SKSYTNGMDMTMA
-1118 GRAMPFNRQWTCGLQ
+1118 GRAMPFNRQWSCGLQ

>member
-1 MTTNN
+1 MI
-6 NLPMTHKKV
+6 HEKK
-15 NGNVSL
+15 NGNVKL
-21 YICLAAMGLFCIP
+21 YICLAAALCAYLPTGVNMY
-34 AGQRAHAADAESI
+34 AARAEKP
-47 SASSAYQQQRITVHG
+47 SASNVYQQTRILVSG
-62 KVLDASGQPVPGASV
+62 RILDSSGQPVPGASV
-77 IEAGT
+77 IEKGT
-82 TNGVNTGIDGAF
+82 TNGVNTDIDGKF
-94 SITVRSGASLEVSC
+94 TISVKSGASLEVSC
-108 IGYETVKVSASANMS
+108 IGYETVSVAASENLS
-123 VTLREDSEFLD
+123 VTLREDTQFLD

-149 TGSVSAVDVD
+149 TGSVAAVDVD

-172 GLQGVVPGLSIS
+172 GLQGVVPGLSITYNS
-184 YSTNDLNASPTMKI
+184 NDLNASPTMKI
-198 RGTGSINGDNSP
+198 RGTGSINGDNTP

-229 IKSISVLKEAASSSI
+229 IKSISVLKDAASSSI

-256 TSKDGSAVKDR
+256 TSKDGSAVKDK

-281 IGLPKYITDKEGI
+281 IGLPKYITDKKGV
-294 LAQLEEGIIAQKN
+294 LAQLEEGMIAQKN
-307 VDGNRIEAFGM
+307 VDGSRIEAFGM
-318 FYDTIGAGISR
+318 YYDTIGKGITT
-329 WFDNY
+329 WFDKY

-339 NPVYKYGE
+339 NPIYKYGE
-347 DYEFIDGTPYY
+347 DYEFIEGTPYY

-378 LTINGN
+378 LSVNGN
-384 AGKTNYNISLGYNK
+384 TGKTNYNIGLGYTM

-413 YNVNISTNTQVK
+413 YNLNLSTNTQVK
-425 KWLNIGT
+425 NWLNIGT

-440 FEYPYGYEASNGAM
+440 YEYPYGYSQSKGAT
-454 GLLYYSMRF
+454 GLLYYVMRF
-463 PTFFP
+463 PAFFP

-478 DGTYANAKAATG
+478 DGTYASDSAATG

-512 QYLTLGGNIKINIA
+512 QYLTLGGNVRINLA

-540 NYENRTMRQPYYVA
+540 NYENRSMRQPYYVA
-554 NWSFPS
+554 NWSFPKK
-560 RAAVTTQNFV
+560 AAVTTNDFL
-570 ERTFVS
+570 ERTYVS
-576 KIMNTYNAYFDY
+576 KITNTYNAYFDY
-588 VIDIHKQHNFA
+588 LFDIQKQHNFA
-599 VKVGANAEDL
+599 IKVGANAEDL
-609 RYDNQSVK
+609 RYDSQSVK
-617 VTGVQNPDMPT
+617 VNGVQDVEHPT

-637 GIVNESLRHRA
+637 GIVDESLRHRA

-667 VNGRYDGSSSF
+667 LNGRYDGSSSF
-678 RAGKQ
+678 RTGKQ

-693 YRISEENF
+693 YRISEEKF
-701 WQNIKPY
+701 WTNIKPY
-708 VPTLKIRAS
+708 VPTLKVRAS
-717 YGSVGNQALSSW
+717 YGSVGNQALDSW
-729 YPYISTMSTKDVSWV
+729 YPYISTMATETVSWV
-744 GTDMNK
+744 GTDMNQ
-750 VSTTSTPAAINADMT
+750 VSTTTTPSAVNPDMT

-772 DLGFDA
+772 DIGFDA

-785 NVSFDWYQRR
+785 NVTFDWYQRR
-795 NIGMLVAGNEIIRY
+795 NVGMLVAGNEIVRY
-809 AGIETAPLENGGN
+809 AGIAVAPLENGGDM
-822 LKTNGWELQ
+822 KTNGWELQ
-831 IDYNHSFNKDLAVYG
+831 IDYNHAFNKDFAIYG

-861 NTTGALNGWYK
+861 NTTGALNSWYK
-872 GKQIGEIW
+872 GKKLGEIW
-880 GFTTDR
+880 GFETDR

-893 DADGNLK
+893 NPDGTLK
-900 SSIPDQSYLQNG
+900 TGTPDQSYLQNG
-912 SFRFGAGDIKYKDLD
+912 SFRFGAGDIKYKDLNKD
-927 DNGKIDTGNGTIDN
+927 GKIDTGKGTIDD

-959 RLGAMFKGIDFEILF
+959 RVGAMLKGFDVEVLL

-979 RDMWTTSSLFIPHAA
+979 RDMWSTSSLFIPHAA

-1007 WTEDNQNAKF
+1007 WTESNQNARF
-1017 PRPYVN
+1017 PRPYIN
-1023 GTFGSLSGLP
+1023 GAFGSLSGLP
-1033 GNSGI
+1033 GNSGC

-1050 LAYLRIKNLTVG
+1050 LAYLRVKNFTVG
-1062 YTIPQKLTRKL
+1062 YTLPQNLTRKIF
-1073 YVEKLRFYFSAQNL
+1073 VEKLRFYFSAQNL

-1094 GVMDPECTGGWS
+1094 GVMDPECTGGS
-1106 STFTNGIDMTYA
+1106 SKTYTNGMDMTMA
-1118 GRAMPFNRQWTCGLQ
+1118 GRAMPFNRQWSCGLQ

>member
-1 MTTNN
+1 M
-6 NLPMTHKKV
+6 
-15 NGNVSL
+15 
-21 YICLAAMGLFCIP
+21 YAA
-34 AGQRAHAADAESI
+34 RAEKP
-47 SASSAYQQQRITVHG
+47 SASNVYQQTRILVSG
-62 KVLDASGQPVPGASV
+62 RILDSSGQPVPGASI
-77 IEAGT
+77 IEKGT
-82 TNGVNTGIDGAF
+82 TNGVNTGIDGKF
-94 SITVRSGASLEVSC
+94 TISVKSGSSLEVSC
-108 IGYETVKVSASANMS
+108 IGYETVSVAASENLS
-123 VTLREDSEFLD
+123 VTLREDTQFLD

-149 TGSVSAVDVD
+149 TGSVAAVDVD

-172 GLQGVVPGLSIS
+172 GLQGVVPGLSITYNS
-184 YSTNDLNASPTMKI
+184 NDLNASPTMKI
-198 RGTGSINGDNSP
+198 RGTGSINGDNTP

-229 IKSISVLKEAASSSI
+229 IKSISVLKDAASASI

-256 TSKDGSAVKDR
+256 TSKDGSAVKDK

-281 IGLPKYITDKEGI
+281 IGLPKYITDKEGV
-294 LAQLEEGIIAQKN
+294 LAQLEEGMLAQKN
-307 VDGNRIEAFGM
+307 VDGSRIEAFGM
-318 FYDTIGAGISR
+318 YYDTIGKGITT
-329 WFDNY
+329 WFDKY

-347 DYEFIDGTPYY
+347 DYEFVGGTPYY

-378 LTINGN
+378 LSVTGN
-384 AGKTNYNISLGYNK
+384 TGKTNYNIGLGYTM

-413 YNVNISTNTQVK
+413 YNLNLSTNTQVK
-425 KWLNIGT
+425 NWLNIGT

-440 FEYPYGYEASNGAM
+440 YEYPYGYSQSKGAT
-454 GLLYYSMRF
+454 GLLYYVMRF
-463 PTFFP
+463 PAFFP

-478 DGTYANAKAATG
+478 DGTYASDSAATA

-512 QYLTLGGNIKINIA
+512 QYLTLGGNVRINLA

-540 NYENRTMRQPYYVA
+540 NYENRSMRQPYYVA
-554 NWSFPS
+554 NWSFPKK
-560 RAAVTTQNFV
+560 AAVTTKDFLQ
-570 ERTFVS
+570 RTYVS
-576 KIMNTYNAYFDY
+576 KITNTYNAYFDY
-588 VIDIHKQHNFA
+588 LFDIQKQHNFA
-599 VKVGANAEDL
+599 IKVGANAEDL
-609 RYDNQSVK
+609 RYDSQSVE
-617 VTGVQNPDMPT
+617 VNGVQDVEHPT

-637 GIVNESLRHRA
+637 GIVDESLRHRA

-667 VNGRYDGSSSF
+667 LNGRYDGSSSF
-678 RAGKQ
+678 RTGKQ

-693 YRISEENF
+693 YRISEEKF
-701 WQNIKPY
+701 WTNIKPY
-708 VPTLKIRAS
+708 VPTLKVRAS
-717 YGSVGNQALSSW
+717 YGSVGNQALDSW
-729 YPYISTMSTKDVSWV
+729 YPYISTMATETVSWI
-744 GTDMNK
+744 GTDMNH
-750 VSTTSTPAAINADMT
+750 VSTTTTPSAVNPDMT

-772 DLGFDA
+772 DIGFDA

-785 NVSFDWYQRR
+785 NVTFDWYQRR
-795 NIGMLVAGNEIIRY
+795 NVGMLVAGNEIVRY
-809 AGIETAPLENGGN
+809 AGIAVAPLENGGDM
-822 LKTNGWELQ
+822 KTNGWELQ
-831 IDYNHSFNKDLAVYG
+831 IDYNHAFNKDFAIYG

-861 NTTGALNGWYK
+861 NTTGALNSWYK
-872 GKQIGEIW
+872 GKKLGEIW
-880 GFTTDR
+880 GFETDR
-886 YFNSSDL
+886 YFNSSDVNK
-893 DADGNLK
+893 DGTLK
-900 SSIPDQSYLQNG
+900 TGTPDQSYLQNG
-912 SFRFGAGDIKYKDLD
+912 SFRFGAGDIKYKDLNKD
-927 DNGKIDTGNGTIDN
+927 GKIDTGKGTIDD

-959 RLGAMFKGIDFEILF
+959 RVGAMLKGFDVEVLL

-979 RDMWTTSSLFIPHAA
+979 RDMWSTSSLFIPHAA

-1007 WTEDNQNAKF
+1007 WTESNQNARF
-1017 PRPYVN
+1017 PRPYIN
-1023 GTFGSLSGLP
+1023 GAFGSLSGLP
-1033 GNSGI
+1033 GNSGC

-1050 LAYLRIKNLTVG
+1050 LAYLRVKNFTVG
-1062 YTIPQKLTRKL
+1062 YPLPQNLTRKIF
-1073 YVEKLRFYFSAQNL
+1073 VEKLRFYFSAQNL

-1094 GVMDPECTGGWS
+1094 GVMDPECTGGS
-1106 STFTNGIDMTYA
+1106 SKSYTNGMDMTMA
-1118 GRAMPFNRQWTCGLQ
+1118 GRAMPFNRQWSCGLQ

>member
-1 MTTNN
+1 MI
-6 NLPMTHKKV
+6 HEKK
-15 NGNVSL
+15 NGNVKL
-21 YICLAAMGLFCIP
+21 YICLAAALCAYLPTGVNMY
-34 AGQRAHAADAESI
+34 AARAEKP
-47 SASSAYQQQRITVHG
+47 SASNVYQQTRILVSG
-62 KVLDASGQPVPGASV
+62 RILDSSGQPVPGASV
-77 IEAGT
+77 IEKGT
-82 TNGVNTGIDGAF
+82 TNGVNTDIDGKF
-94 SITVRSGASLEVSC
+94 TISVKSGSSLEVSC
-108 IGYETVKVSASANMS
+108 IGYETVSVAASENLS
-123 VTLREDSEFLD
+123 VTLREDTQFLD

-149 TGSVSAVDVD
+149 TGSVAAVDVD

-172 GLQGVVPGLSIS
+172 GLQGVVPGLSITYNS
-184 YSTNDLNASPTMKI
+184 NDLNASPTMKI
-198 RGTGSINGDNSP
+198 RGTGSINGDNTP

-229 IKSISVLKEAASSSI
+229 IKSISVLKDAASASI

-256 TSKDGSAVKDR
+256 TSKDGSAVKDK

-281 IGLPKYITDKEGI
+281 IGLPKYITDKKGV
-294 LAQLEEGIIAQKN
+294 LAQLEEGMIAQKN
-307 VDGNRIEAFGM
+307 VDGSRIEAFGM
-318 FYDTIGAGISR
+318 YYDTIGKGITT
-329 WFDNY
+329 WFDKY

-347 DYEFIDGTPYY
+347 DYEFIEGTPYY

-378 LTINGN
+378 LSVNGN
-384 AGKTNYNISLGYNK
+384 TGKTNYNIGLGYTM

-413 YNVNISTNTQVK
+413 YNLNLSTNTQVK
-425 KWLNIGT
+425 NWLNIGT

-440 FEYPYGYEASNGAM
+440 YEYPYGYSQSKGAT
-454 GLLYYSMRF
+454 GLLYYVMRF
-463 PTFFP
+463 PAFFP

-478 DGTYANAKAATG
+478 DGTYASDSAATG

-512 QYLTLGGNIKINIA
+512 QYLTLGGNVRINLA

-540 NYENRTMRQPYYVA
+540 NYENRSMRQPYYVA
-554 NWSFPS
+554 NWSFPKK
-560 RAAVTTQNFV
+560 AAVTTNDFL
-570 ERTFVS
+570 ERTYVS
-576 KIMNTYNAYFDY
+576 KITNTYNAYFDY
-588 VIDIHKQHNFA
+588 LFDIQKQHNFA
-599 VKVGANAEDL
+599 IKVGANAEDL
-609 RYDNQSVK
+609 RYDSQSVK
-617 VTGVQNPDMPT
+617 VNGVQDVEHPT

-637 GIVNESLRHRA
+637 GIVDESLRHRA

-667 VNGRYDGSSSF
+667 LNGRYDGSSSF
-678 RAGKQ
+678 RTGKQ

-693 YRISEENF
+693 YRISEEKF
-701 WQNIKPY
+701 WTNIKPY
-708 VPTLKIRAS
+708 VPTLKVRAS
-717 YGSVGNQALSSW
+717 YGSVGNQALDSW
-729 YPYISTMSTKDVSWV
+729 YPYISTMATETVNWV
-744 GTDMNK
+744 GTDMNH
-750 VSTTSTPAAINADMT
+750 VSTTTTPSAVNPDMT

-772 DLGFDA
+772 DIGFDA

-785 NVSFDWYQRR
+785 NVTFDWYQRR
-795 NIGMLVAGNEIIRY
+795 NVGMLVAGNEIVRY
-809 AGIETAPLENGGN
+809 AGIAVAPLENGGDM
-822 LKTNGWELQ
+822 KTNGWELQ
-831 IDYNHSFNKDLAVYG
+831 IDYNHAFNKDFAIYG

-861 NTTGALNGWYK
+861 NTTGALNSWYK
-872 GKQIGEIW
+872 GKKLGEIW
-880 GFTTDR
+880 GFETDR
-886 YFNSSDL
+886 YFNSSDVNP
-893 DADGNLK
+893 DGTLK
-900 SSIPDQSYLQNG
+900 TGTPDQSYLQNG
-912 SFRFGAGDIKYKDLD
+912 SFRFGAGDIKYKDLNND
-927 DNGKIDTGNGTIDN
+927 GKIDTGKGTIDD

-959 RLGAMFKGIDFEILF
+959 RVGAMLKGFDVEVLL

-979 RDMWTTSSLFIPHAA
+979 RDMWSTSSLFVPHAA

-1007 WTEDNQNAKF
+1007 WTESNQNARF
-1017 PRPYVN
+1017 PRPYIN
-1023 GTFGSLSGLP
+1023 GDFGSLSGLP
-1033 GNSGI
+1033 GNSGC

-1050 LAYLRIKNLTVG
+1050 LAYLRVKNFTVG
-1062 YTIPQKLTRKL
+1062 YTLPQNLTRKIF
-1073 YVEKLRFYFSAQNL
+1073 VEKLRFYFSAQNL

-1094 GVMDPECTGGWS
+1094 GVMDPECTGGS
-1106 STFTNGIDMTYA
+1106 SKTYTNGMDMTMA
-1118 GRAMPFNRQWTCGLQ
+1118 GRAMPFNRQWSCGLQ

>member
-1 MTTNN
+1 MI
-6 NLPMTHKKV
+6 HEKK
-15 NGNVSL
+15 NGNVKL
-21 YICLAAMGLFCIP
+21 YICLAAALCAYLPTGVNMY
-34 AGQRAHAADAESI
+34 AARAEKP
-47 SASSAYQQQRITVHG
+47 SASNVYQQTRILVSG
-62 KVLDASGQPVPGASV
+62 RILDSSGQPVPGASI
-77 IEAGT
+77 IEKGT
-82 TNGVNTGIDGAF
+82 TNGVNTGIDGKF
-94 SITVRSGASLEVSC
+94 TISVKSGSSLEVSC
-108 IGYETVKVSASANMS
+108 IGYETVSVAASENLS
-123 VTLREDSEFLD
+123 VTLREDTQFLD

-149 TGSVSAVDVD
+149 TGSVAAVDVD

-172 GLQGVVPGLSIS
+172 GLQGVVPGLSITYNS
-184 YSTNDLNASPTMKI
+184 NDLNASPTMKI
-198 RGTGSINGDNSP
+198 RGTGSINGDNTP

-229 IKSISVLKEAASSSI
+229 IKSISVLKDAASASI

-256 TSKDGSAVKDR
+256 TSKDGSAVKDK

-281 IGLPKYITDKEGI
+281 IGLPKYITDKEGV
-294 LAQLEEGIIAQKN
+294 LAQLEEGMLAQKN
-307 VDGNRIEAFGM
+307 VDGSRIEAFGM
-318 FYDTIGAGISR
+318 YYDTIGKGITT
-329 WFDNY
+329 WFDKY

-347 DYEFIDGTPYY
+347 DYEFVGGTPYY

-378 LTINGN
+378 LSVTGN
-384 AGKTNYNISLGYNK
+384 TGKTNYNIGLGYTM

-413 YNVNISTNTQVK
+413 YNLNLSTNTQVK
-425 KWLNIGT
+425 NWLNIGT

-440 FEYPYGYEASNGAM
+440 YEYPYGYSQSKGAT
-454 GLLYYSMRF
+454 GLLYYVMRF
-463 PTFFP
+463 PAFFP

-478 DGTYANAKAATG
+478 DGTYASDSAATG

-512 QYLTLGGNIKINIA
+512 QYLTLGGNVRINLA

-540 NYENRTMRQPYYVA
+540 NYENRSMRQPYYVA
-554 NWSFPS
+554 NWSFPKK
-560 RAAVTTQNFV
+560 AAVTTKDFL
-570 ERTFVS
+570 ERTYVS
-576 KIMNTYNAYFDY
+576 KITNTYNAYFDY
-588 VIDIHKQHNFA
+588 LFDIQKQHNFA
-599 VKVGANAEDL
+599 IKVGANAEDL
-609 RYDNQSVK
+609 RYDSQSVE
-617 VTGVQNPDMPT
+617 VNGVQDVEHPT

-637 GIVNESLRHRA
+637 GIVDESLRHRA

-667 VNGRYDGSSSF
+667 LNGRYDGSSSF
-678 RAGKQ
+678 RTGKQ

-693 YRISEENF
+693 YRISEEKF
-701 WQNIKPY
+701 WTNIKPY
-708 VPTLKIRAS
+708 VPTLKVRAS
-717 YGSVGNQALSSW
+717 YGSVGNQALESW
-729 YPYISTMSTKDVSWV
+729 YPYISTMATETVSWI
-744 GTDMNK
+744 GTDMNQ
-750 VSTTSTPAAINADMT
+750 VSTTTTPSAVNPDMT

-772 DLGFDA
+772 DIGFDA

-785 NVSFDWYQRR
+785 NVTFDWYQRR
-795 NIGMLVAGNEIIRY
+795 NVGMLVAGNEIVRY
-809 AGIETAPLENGGN
+809 AGIAVAPLENGGDM
-822 LKTNGWELQ
+822 KTNGWELQ
-831 IDYNHSFNKDLAVYG
+831 IDYNHAFNKDFAIYG

-861 NTTGALNGWYK
+861 NTTGALNSWYK
-872 GKQIGEIW
+872 GKKLGEIW
-880 GFTTDR
+880 GFETDR
-886 YFNSSDL
+886 YFNSSDVNP
-893 DADGNLK
+893 DGTLK
-900 SSIPDQSYLQNG
+900 TGTPDQSYLQNG
-912 SFRFGAGDIKYKDLD
+912 SFRFGAGDIKYKDLNKD
-927 DNGKIDTGNGTIDN
+927 GKIDTGKGTIDD

-959 RLGAMFKGIDFEILF
+959 RVGAMLKGFDVEVLL

-979 RDMWTTSSLFIPHAA
+979 RDMWSTSSLFIPHAA

-1007 WTEDNQNAKF
+1007 WTESNQNARF
-1017 PRPYVN
+1017 PRPYIN
-1023 GTFGSLSGLP
+1023 GAFGSLSGLP
-1033 GNSGI
+1033 GNSGC

-1050 LAYLRIKNLTVG
+1050 LAYLRVKNFTVG
-1062 YTIPQKLTRKL
+1062 YTLPQNLTRKIF
-1073 YVEKLRFYFSAQNL
+1073 VEKLRFYFSAQNL

-1094 GVMDPECTGGWS
+1094 GVMDPECTGGS
-1106 STFTNGIDMTYA
+1106 SKSYTNGMDMTMA
-1118 GRAMPFNRQWTCGLQ
+1118 GRAMPFNRQWSCGLQ

>member
-1 MTTNN
+1 MI
-6 NLPMTHKKV
+6 HEKK
-15 NGNVSL
+15 NGNVKL
-21 YICLAAMGLFCIP
+21 YICLAAALCAYLPTGVNMY
-34 AGQRAHAADAESI
+34 AARAEKP
-47 SASSAYQQQRITVHG
+47 SASNVYQQTRILVSG
-62 KVLDASGQPVPGASV
+62 RILDSSGQPVPGASI
-77 IEAGT
+77 IEKGT
-82 TNGVNTGIDGAF
+82 TNGVNTDIDGKF
-94 SITVRSGASLEVSC
+94 TISVKSGSSLEVSC
-108 IGYETVKVSASANMS
+108 IGYETVSVAASENLS
-123 VTLREDSEFLD
+123 VTLREDTQFLD

-149 TGSVSAVDVD
+149 TGSVAAVDVD

-172 GLQGVVPGLSIS
+172 GLQGVVPGLSITYNS
-184 YSTNDLNASPTMKI
+184 NDLNASPTMKI
-198 RGTGSINGDNSP
+198 RGTGSINGDNTP

-229 IKSISVLKEAASSSI
+229 IKSISVLKDAASASI

-256 TSKDGSAVKDR
+256 TSKDGSAVKDK

-281 IGLPKYITDKEGI
+281 IGLPKYITDKEGV
-294 LAQLEEGIIAQKN
+294 LAQLEEGMLAQKN
-307 VDGNRIEAFGM
+307 VDGSRIEAFGM
-318 FYDTIGAGISR
+318 YYDTIGKGITT
-329 WFDNY
+329 WFDKY

-347 DYEFIDGTPYY
+347 DYEFIEGTPYY

-378 LTINGN
+378 LSVNGN
-384 AGKTNYNISLGYNK
+384 TGKTNYNIGLGYTM

-413 YNVNISTNTQVK
+413 YNLNLSTNTQVK
-425 KWLNIGT
+425 NWLNIGT

-440 FEYPYGYEASNGAM
+440 YEYPYGYSQSKGAT
-454 GLLYYSMRF
+454 GLLYYVMRF

-478 DGTYANAKAATG
+478 DGTYASDSAATG
-490 EGLYFRHGNAYVANE
+490 DGLYFRHGNAYVANE

-512 QYLTLGGNIKINIA
+512 QYLTLGGNVRINLA

-540 NYENRTMRQPYYVA
+540 NYENRSMRQPYYVA
-554 NWSFPS
+554 NWSFPKK
-560 RAAVTTQNFV
+560 AAVTTNDFL
-570 ERTFVS
+570 ERTYVS
-576 KIMNTYNAYFDY
+576 KITNTYNAYFDY
-588 VIDIHKQHNFA
+588 LFDIQKQHNFA
-599 VKVGANAEDL
+599 IKVGANAEDL

-617 VTGVQNPDMPT
+617 VNGVQDVEHPT

-637 GIVNESLRHRA
+637 GIVDESLRHRA

-667 VNGRYDGSSSF
+667 LNGRYDGSSSF
-678 RAGKQ
+678 RTGKQ

-693 YRISEENF
+693 YRISEEKF
-701 WQNIKPY
+701 WTNIKPY
-708 VPTLKIRAS
+708 VPTLKVRAS
-717 YGSVGNQALSSW
+717 YGSVGNQALESW
-729 YPYISTMSTKDVSWV
+729 YPYISTMATETVSWI
-744 GTDMNK
+744 GTDMNQ
-750 VSTTSTPAAINADMT
+750 VSTTTTPSAVNPDMT

-772 DLGFDA
+772 DIGFDA

-785 NVSFDWYQRR
+785 NVTFDWYQRR
-795 NIGMLVAGNEIIRY
+795 NVGMLVAGNEIVRY
-809 AGIETAPLENGGN
+809 AGIAVAPLENGGDM
-822 LKTNGWELQ
+822 KTNGWELQ
-831 IDYNHSFNKDLAVYG
+831 IDYNHAFNKDFAIYG

-861 NTTGALNGWYK
+861 NTTGALNSWYK
-872 GKQIGEIW
+872 GKKLGEIW
-880 GFTTDR
+880 GFETDR
-886 YFNSSDL
+886 YFNSSDVNQ
-893 DADGNLK
+893 DGTLK
-900 SSIPDQSYLQNG
+900 TGTPDQSYLQNG
-912 SFRFGAGDIKYKDLD
+912 SFRFGAGDIKYKDLNKD
-927 DNGKIDTGNGTIDN
+927 GKIDTGKGTIDD

-959 RLGAMFKGIDFEILF
+959 RVGAMLKGFDVEVLL

-979 RDMWTTSSLFIPHAA
+979 RDMWSTSSLFIPHAA

-1007 WTEDNQNAKF
+1007 WTESNQNARF
-1017 PRPYVN
+1017 PRPYIN
-1023 GTFGSLSGLP
+1023 GAFGSLSGLP
-1033 GNSGI
+1033 GNSGC

-1050 LAYLRIKNLTVG
+1050 LAYLRIKNFTVG
-1062 YTIPQKLTRKL
+1062 YTLPQNLTRKIF
-1073 YVEKLRFYFSAQNL
+1073 VEKLRFYFSAQNL

-1094 GVMDPECTGGWS
+1094 GVMDPECTGGS
-1106 STFTNGIDMTYA
+1106 SKSYTNGMDMTMA
-1118 GRAMPFNRQWTCGLQ
+1118 GRAMPFNRQWSCGLQ

>member
-1 MTTNN
+1 MI
-6 NLPMTHKKV
+6 HEKK
-15 NGNVSL
+15 NGNVKL
-21 YICLAAMGLFCIP
+21 YICLAAALCAYLPTGVNMY
-34 AGQRAHAADAESI
+34 AARAEKP
-47 SASSAYQQQRITVHG
+47 SASNVYQQTRILVSG
-62 KVLDASGQPVPGASV
+62 RILDSSGQPVPGASV
-77 IEAGT
+77 IEKGT
-82 TNGVNTGIDGAF
+82 TNGVDTDIDGKF
-94 SITVRSGASLEVSC
+94 TISVKSGSSLEVSC
-108 IGYETVKVSASANMS
+108 IGYETVSVAASENLS
-123 VTLREDSEFLD
+123 VTLREDTQFLD

-149 TGSVSAVDVD
+149 TGSVAAVDVD

-172 GLQGVVPGLSIS
+172 GLQGVVPGLSITYNS
-184 YSTNDLNASPTMKI
+184 NDLNASPTMKI
-198 RGTGSINGDNSP
+198 RGTGSINGDNTP

-229 IKSISVLKEAASSSI
+229 IKSISVLKDAASASI

-256 TSKDGSAVKDR
+256 TSKDGSAVKDK

-281 IGLPKYITDKEGI
+281 IGLPKYITDKEGV
-294 LAQLEEGIIAQKN
+294 LAQLEEGMLAQKN
-307 VDGNRIEAFGM
+307 VDGSRIEAFGM
-318 FYDTIGAGISR
+318 YYDTIGKGITT
-329 WFDNY
+329 WFDKY

-347 DYEFIDGTPYY
+347 DYEFIEGTPYY

-378 LTINGN
+378 LSVTGN
-384 AGKTNYNISLGYNK
+384 TGKTNYNIGLGYTM

-413 YNVNISTNTQVK
+413 YNLNLSTNTQVK
-425 KWLNIGT
+425 NWLNIGT

-440 FEYPYGYEASNGAM
+440 YEYPYGYSQSKGAT
-454 GLLYYSMRF
+454 GLLYYVMRF

-478 DGTYANAKAATG
+478 DGTYASESAATG

-512 QYLTLGGNIKINIA
+512 QYLTLGGNVRINLA

-540 NYENRTMRQPYYVA
+540 NYENRSMRQPYYVA
-554 NWSFPS
+554 NWSFPKK
-560 RAAVTTQNFV
+560 AAVTTNDFL
-570 ERTFVS
+570 ERSYVS
-576 KIMNTYNAYFDY
+576 KITNTYNAYFDY
-588 VIDIHKQHNFA
+588 LFDIQKQHNFA
-599 VKVGANAEDL
+599 IKVGANAEDL

-617 VTGVQNPDMPT
+617 VNGVQDVEHPT

-637 GIVNESLRHRA
+637 GIVDESLRHRA

-667 VNGRYDGSSSF
+667 LNGRYDGSSSF
-678 RAGKQ
+678 RTGKQ

-693 YRISEENF
+693 YRISEEKF
-701 WQNIKPY
+701 WTNIKPY
-708 VPTLKIRAS
+708 VPTLKVRAS
-717 YGSVGNQALSSW
+717 YGSVGNQALESW
-729 YPYISTMSTKDVSWV
+729 YPYISTMATETVSWI
-744 GTDMNK
+744 GTDMNQ
-750 VSTTSTPAAINADMT
+750 VSTTTTPSAVNPDMT

-772 DLGFDA
+772 DIGFDA

-785 NVSFDWYQRR
+785 NVTFDWYQRR
-795 NIGMLVAGNEIIRY
+795 NVGMLVAGNEIVRY
-809 AGIETAPLENGGN
+809 AGIAVAPLENGGDM
-822 LKTNGWELQ
+822 KTNGWELQ
-831 IDYNHSFNKDLAVYG
+831 IDYNHAFNKDFAIYG

-861 NTTGALNGWYK
+861 NTTGALNSWYK
-872 GKQIGEIW
+872 GKKLGEIW
-880 GFTTDR
+880 GFETDR
-886 YFNSSDL
+886 YFNSSDVNP
-893 DADGNLK
+893 DGTLK
-900 SSIPDQSYLQNG
+900 TGTPDQSYLQNG
-912 SFRFGAGDIKYKDLD
+912 SFRFGAGDIKYKDLNKD
-927 DNGKIDTGNGTIDN
+927 GKIDTGKGTIDD

-959 RLGAMFKGIDFEILF
+959 RVGAMLKGFDVEVLL

-979 RDMWTTSSLFIPHAA
+979 RDMWSTSSLFIPHAA

-1007 WTEDNQNAKF
+1007 WTESNQNARF
-1017 PRPYVN
+1017 PRPYIN
-1023 GTFGSLSGLP
+1023 GAFGSLSGLP
-1033 GNSGI
+1033 GNSGC

-1050 LAYLRIKNLTVG
+1050 LAYLRVKNFTVG
-1062 YTIPQKLTRKL
+1062 YTLPQNLTRKIF
-1073 YVEKLRFYFSAQNL
+1073 VEKLRFYFSAQNL

-1094 GVMDPECTGGWS
+1094 GVMDPECTGGS
-1106 STFTNGIDMTYA
+1106 SKSYTNGMDMTMA
-1118 GRAMPFNRQWTCGLQ
+1118 GRAMPFNRQWSCGLQ

>member
-1 MTTNN
+1 MI
-6 NLPMTHKKV
+6 HEKK
-15 NGNVSL
+15 NGNVKL
-21 YICLAAMGLFCIP
+21 YICLAAALCAYLPTGVNMY
-34 AGQRAHAADAESI
+34 AARAEKP
-47 SASSAYQQQRITVHG
+47 SASNVYQQTRILVSG
-62 KVLDASGQPVPGASV
+62 RILDSSGQPVPGASI
-77 IEAGT
+77 IEKGT
-82 TNGVNTGIDGAF
+82 TNGVNTDIDGKF
-94 SITVRSGASLEVSC
+94 TISVKSGSSLLVSC
-108 IGYETVKVSASANMS
+108 IGYETVSVAASENLS
-123 VTLREDSEFLD
+123 VTLKEDTQFLD

-149 TGSVSAVDVD
+149 TGSVAAVDVD

-172 GLQGVVPGLSIS
+172 GLQGVVPGLSITYNS
-184 YSTNDLNASPTMKI
+184 NDLNASPTMKI
-198 RGTGSINGDNSP
+198 RGTGSINGDNTP

-229 IKSISVLKEAASSSI
+229 IKSISVLKDAASASI

-256 TSKDGSAVKDR
+256 TSKDGSAVKDK

-281 IGLPKYITDKEGI
+281 IGLPKYITDKEGV
-294 LAQLEEGIIAQKN
+294 LAQLEEGMLAQKN
-307 VDGNRIEAFGM
+307 VDGSRIEAFGM
-318 FYDTIGAGISR
+318 YYDTIGKGITT
-329 WFDNY
+329 WFDKY

-347 DYEFIDGTPYY
+347 DYEFIEGTPYY

-378 LTINGN
+378 LSVNGN
-384 AGKTNYNISLGYNK
+384 TGKTNYNIGLGYTM

-413 YNVNISTNTQVK
+413 YNLNLSTNTQVK
-425 KWLNIGT
+425 NWLNIGT

-440 FEYPYGYEASNGAM
+440 YEYPYGYSQSKGAT
-454 GLLYYSMRF
+454 GLLYYVMRF

-478 DGTYANAKAATG
+478 DGTYASDSAATG

-512 QYLTLGGNIKINIA
+512 QYLTLGGNVRINLA

-540 NYENRTMRQPYYVA
+540 NYENRSMRQPYYVA
-554 NWSFPS
+554 NWSFPKK
-560 RAAVTTQNFV
+560 AAVTTNDFL
-570 ERTFVS
+570 ERTYVS
-576 KIMNTYNAYFDY
+576 KITNTYNAYFDY
-588 VIDIHKQHNFA
+588 LFDIQKQHNFA
-599 VKVGANAEDL
+599 IKVGANAEDL

-617 VTGVQNPDMPT
+617 VNGVQDVEHPT

-637 GIVNESLRHRA
+637 GIVDESLRHRA

-667 VNGRYDGSSSF
+667 LNGRYDGSSSF
-678 RAGKQ
+678 RTGKQ

-693 YRISEENF
+693 YRISEEKF
-701 WQNIKPY
+701 WTNIKPY
-708 VPTLKIRAS
+708 VPTLKVRAS
-717 YGSVGNQALSSW
+717 YGSVGNQALESW
-729 YPYISTMSTKDVSWV
+729 YPYISTMATETVSWI
-744 GTDMNK
+744 GTDMNQ
-750 VSTTSTPAAINADMT
+750 VSTTTTPSAVNPDMT

-772 DLGFDA
+772 DIGFDA

-785 NVSFDWYQRR
+785 NVTFDWYQRR
-795 NIGMLVAGNEIIRY
+795 NVGMLVAGNEIVRY
-809 AGIETAPLENGGN
+809 AGIAVAPLENGGDM
-822 LKTNGWELQ
+822 KTNGWELQ
-831 IDYNHSFNKDLAVYG
+831 IDYNHAFNKDFAIYG

-861 NTTGALNGWYK
+861 NTTGALNSWYK
-872 GKQIGEIW
+872 GKKLGEIW
-880 GFTTDR
+880 GFETDR
-886 YFNSSDL
+886 YFNSSDVNQ
-893 DADGNLK
+893 DGTLK
-900 SSIPDQSYLQNG
+900 TGTPDQSYLQNG
-912 SFRFGAGDIKYKDLD
+912 SFRFGAGDIKYKDLNKD
-927 DNGKIDTGNGTIDN
+927 GKIDTGKGTIDD

-959 RLGAMFKGIDFEILF
+959 RVGAMLKGFDVEVLL

-979 RDMWTTSSLFIPHAA
+979 RDMWSTSSLFIPHAA

-1007 WTEDNQNAKF
+1007 WTESNQNARF
-1017 PRPYVN
+1017 PRPYIN
-1023 GTFGSLSGLP
+1023 GAFGSLSGLP
-1033 GNSGI
+1033 GNSGC

-1050 LAYLRIKNLTVG
+1050 LAYLRVKNFTVG
-1062 YTIPQKLTRKL
+1062 YTLPQNLTRKIF
-1073 YVEKLRFYFSAQNL
+1073 VEKLRFYFSAQNL

-1094 GVMDPECTGGWS
+1094 GVMDPECTGGS
-1106 STFTNGIDMTYA
+1106 SKSYTNGMDMTMA
-1118 GRAMPFNRQWTCGLQ
+1118 GRAMPFNRQWSCGLQ

>member
-1 MTTNN
+1 MI
-6 NLPMTHKKV
+6 HEKK
-15 NGNVSL
+15 NGNVKL
-21 YICLAAMGLFCIP
+21 YICLAAALCAYLPTGVNMY
-34 AGQRAHAADAESI
+34 AARAEKP
-47 SASSAYQQQRITVHG
+47 SASNVYQQTRILVSG
-62 KVLDASGQPVPGASV
+62 RILDSSGQPVPGASV
-77 IEAGT
+77 IEKGT
-82 TNGVNTGIDGAF
+82 TNGVNTDIDGKF
-94 SITVRSGASLEVSC
+94 TISVKSGASLEVSF
-108 IGYETVKVSASANMS
+108 IGYETVSVAASENLS
-123 VTLREDSEFLD
+123 VTLREDTQFLD

-149 TGSVSAVDVD
+149 TGSVAAVDVD

-172 GLQGVVPGLSIS
+172 GLQGVVPGLSITYNS
-184 YSTNDLNASPTMKI
+184 NDLNASPTMKI
-198 RGTGSINGDNSP
+198 RGTGSINGDNTP

-229 IKSISVLKEAASSSI
+229 IKSISVLKDAASSSI

-256 TSKDGSAVKDR
+256 TSKDGSAVKDK

-281 IGLPKYITDKEGI
+281 IGLPKYITDKKGV
-294 LAQLEEGIIAQKN
+294 LAQLEEGMLAQKN
-307 VDGNRIEAFGM
+307 VDGSRIEAFGM
-318 FYDTIGAGISR
+318 YYDTIGKGITT
-329 WFDNY
+329 WFDKY

-347 DYEFIDGTPYY
+347 DYEFIEGTPYY

-378 LTINGN
+378 LSVNGN
-384 AGKTNYNISLGYNK
+384 TGKTNYNIGLGYTM

-413 YNVNISTNTQVK
+413 YNLNLSTNTQVK
-425 KWLNIGT
+425 NWLNIGT

-440 FEYPYGYEASNGAM
+440 YEYPYGYSQSKGAT
-454 GLLYYSMRF
+454 GLLYYVMRF

-478 DGTYANAKAATG
+478 DGTYASDSAATG

-512 QYLTLGGNIKINIA
+512 QYLTLGGNVRINLA

-540 NYENRTMRQPYYVA
+540 NYENRSMRQPYYVA
-554 NWSFPS
+554 NWSFPKK
-560 RAAVTTQNFV
+560 AAVTTNDFL
-570 ERTFVS
+570 ERTYVS
-576 KIMNTYNAYFDY
+576 KITNTYNAYFDY
-588 VIDIHKQHNFA
+588 LFDIQKQHNFA
-599 VKVGANAEDL
+599 IKVGANAEDL
-609 RYDNQSVK
+609 RYDSQSVK
-617 VTGVQNPDMPT
+617 VNGVQDVEHPT

-637 GIVNESLRHRA
+637 GIVDESLRHRA

-667 VNGRYDGSSSF
+667 LNGRYDGSSSF
-678 RAGKQ
+678 RTGKQ

-693 YRISEENF
+693 YRISEEKF
-701 WQNIKPY
+701 WTNIKPY
-708 VPTLKIRAS
+708 VPTLKVRAS
-717 YGSVGNQALSSW
+717 YGSVGNQALDSW
-729 YPYISTMSTKDVSWV
+729 YPYISTMATETVSWV
-744 GTDMNK
+744 GTDMNQ
-750 VSTTSTPAAINADMT
+750 VSTTTTPSAVNPDMT

-772 DLGFDA
+772 DIGFDA

-785 NVSFDWYQRR
+785 NVTFDWYQRR
-795 NIGMLVAGNEIIRY
+795 NVGMLVAGNEIVRY
-809 AGIETAPLENGGN
+809 AGIAVAPLENGGDM
-822 LKTNGWELQ
+822 KTNGWELQ
-831 IDYNHSFNKDLAVYG
+831 IDYNHAFNKDFAIYG

-861 NTTGALNGWYK
+861 NTTGALNSWYK
-872 GKQIGEIW
+872 GKKLGEIW
-880 GFTTDR
+880 GFETDR
-886 YFNSSDL
+886 YFNSSDVNP
-893 DADGNLK
+893 DGTLK
-900 SSIPDQSYLQNG
+900 TGTPDQSYLQNG
-912 SFRFGAGDIKYKDLD
+912 SFRFGAGDIKYKDLNND
-927 DNGKIDTGNGTIDN
+927 GKIDTGKGTIDD

-959 RLGAMFKGIDFEILF
+959 RVGAMLKGFDVEVLL

-979 RDMWTTSSLFIPHAA
+979 RDMWSTSSLFVPHAA

-1007 WTEDNQNAKF
+1007 WTESNQNARF
-1017 PRPYVN
+1017 PRPYIN
-1023 GTFGSLSGLP
+1023 GAFGSLSGLP
-1033 GNSGI
+1033 GNSGC

-1050 LAYLRIKNLTVG
+1050 LAYLRVKNFTVG
-1062 YTIPQKLTRKL
+1062 YTLPQNLTRKIF
-1073 YVEKLRFYFSAQNL
+1073 VEKLRFYFSAQNL

-1094 GVMDPECTGGWS
+1094 GVMDPECTGGS
-1106 STFTNGIDMTYA
+1106 SRTYTNGMDMTMA
-1118 GRAMPFNRQWTCGLQ
+1118 GRAMPFNRQWSCGLQ

>member
-1 MTTNN
+1 MI
-6 NLPMTHKKV
+6 HEKK
-15 NGNVSL
+15 NGNVKL
-21 YICLAAMGLFCIP
+21 YICLAAALCAYLPTGVNMY
-34 AGQRAHAADAESI
+34 AARAEKP
-47 SASSAYQQQRITVHG
+47 SASNVYQQTRILVSG
-62 KVLDASGQPVPGASV
+62 RILDSSGQPVPGASI
-77 IEAGT
+77 IEKGT
-82 TNGVNTGIDGAF
+82 TNGVNTGIDGKF
-94 SITVRSGASLEVSC
+94 TISVKSGSSLEVSC
-108 IGYETVKVSASANMS
+108 IGYETVSVAASENLS
-123 VTLREDSEFLD
+123 VTLREDTQFLD

-149 TGSVSAVDVD
+149 TGSVAAVDVD

-172 GLQGVVPGLSIS
+172 GLQGVVPGLSITYNS
-184 YSTNDLNASPTMKI
+184 NDLNASPTMKI
-198 RGTGSINGDNSP
+198 RGTGSINGDNTP

-229 IKSISVLKEAASSSI
+229 IKSISVLKDAASASI

-256 TSKDGSAVKDR
+256 TSKDGSAVKDK

-281 IGLPKYITDKEGI
+281 IGLPKYITDKEGV
-294 LAQLEEGIIAQKN
+294 LAQLEEGMLAQKN
-307 VDGNRIEAFGM
+307 VDGSRIEAFGM
-318 FYDTIGAGISR
+318 YYDTIGKGITT
-329 WFDNY
+329 WFDKY

-347 DYEFIDGTPYY
+347 DYEFVGGTPYY

-378 LTINGN
+378 LSVTGN
-384 AGKTNYNISLGYNK
+384 TGKTNYNIGLGYTM

-413 YNVNISTNTQVK
+413 YNLNLSTNTQVK
-425 KWLNIGT
+425 NWLNIGT

-440 FEYPYGYEASNGAM
+440 YEYPYGYSQSKGAT
-454 GLLYYSMRF
+454 GLLYYVMRF
-463 PTFFP
+463 PAFFP

-478 DGTYANAKAATG
+478 DGTYASDSAATG

-512 QYLTLGGNIKINIA
+512 QYLTLGGNVRINLA

-540 NYENRTMRQPYYVA
+540 NYENRSMRQPYYVA
-554 NWSFPS
+554 NWSFPKK
-560 RAAVTTQNFV
+560 AAVTTKDFL
-570 ERTFVS
+570 ERTYVS
-576 KIMNTYNAYFDY
+576 KITNTYNAYFDY
-588 VIDIHKQHNFA
+588 LFDIQKQHNFA
-599 VKVGANAEDL
+599 IKVGANAEDL
-609 RYDNQSVK
+609 RYDSQSVE
-617 VTGVQNPDMPT
+617 VNGVQDVEHPT

-637 GIVNESLRHRA
+637 GIVDESLRHRA

-667 VNGRYDGSSSF
+667 LNGRYDGSSSF
-678 RAGKQ
+678 RTGKQ

-693 YRISEENF
+693 YRISEEKF
-701 WQNIKPY
+701 WTNIKPY
-708 VPTLKIRAS
+708 VPTLKVRAS
-717 YGSVGNQALSSW
+717 YGSVGNQALESW
-729 YPYISTMSTKDVSWV
+729 YPYISTMATETVSWV
-744 GTDMNK
+744 GTDMNN
-750 VSTTSTPAAINADMT
+750 VSTTTTPSAVNPDMT

-772 DLGFDA
+772 DIGFDA

-785 NVSFDWYQRR
+785 NVTFDWYQRR
-795 NIGMLVAGNEIIRY
+795 NVGMLVAGNEIVRY
-809 AGIETAPLENGGN
+809 AGIAVAPLENGGDM
-822 LKTNGWELQ
+822 KTNGWELQ
-831 IDYNHSFNKDLAVYG
+831 IDYNHAFNKDFAIYG

-861 NTTGALNGWYK
+861 NTTGALNSWYK
-872 GKQIGEIW
+872 GKKLGEIW
-880 GFTTDR
+880 GFETDR
-886 YFNSSDL
+886 YFNSSDVNK
-893 DADGNLK
+893 DGTLK
-900 SSIPDQSYLQNG
+900 TGTPDQSYLQNG
-912 SFRFGAGDIKYKDLD
+912 SFRFGAGDIKYKDLNKD
-927 DNGKIDTGNGTIDN
+927 GKIDAGKGTIDD

-959 RLGAMFKGIDFEILF
+959 RVGAMLKGFDVEVLL

-979 RDMWTTSSLFIPHAA
+979 RDMWSTSSLFIPHAA

-1007 WTEDNQNAKF
+1007 WTESNQNARF
-1017 PRPYVN
+1017 PRPYIN
-1023 GTFGSLSGLP
+1023 GAFGSLSGLP
-1033 GNSGI
+1033 GNSGC

-1050 LAYLRIKNLTVG
+1050 LAYLRVKNFTVG
-1062 YTIPQKLTRKL
+1062 YTLPQNLTRKIF
-1073 YVEKLRFYFSAQNL
+1073 VEKLRFYFSAQNL

-1094 GVMDPECTGGWS
+1094 GVMDPECTGGS
-1106 STFTNGIDMTYA
+1106 SKSYTNGMDMTMA
-1118 GRAMPFNRQWTCGLQ
+1118 GRAMPFNRQWSCGLQ

>member
-1 MTTNN
+1 MI
-6 NLPMTHKKV
+6 HEKK
-15 NGNVSL
+15 NGNVKL
-21 YICLAAMGLFCIP
+21 YICLAAALCAYLPTGVNMY
-34 AGQRAHAADAESI
+34 AARAEKP
-47 SASSAYQQQRITVHG
+47 SASNVYQQTRILVSG
-62 KVLDASGQPVPGASV
+62 RILDSSGQPVPGASI
-77 IEAGT
+77 IEKGT
-82 TNGVNTGIDGAF
+82 TNGVNTDIDGKF
-94 SITVRSGASLEVSC
+94 TISVKSGSSLEVSC
-108 IGYETVKVSASANMS
+108 IGYETVSVAASENMS
-123 VTLREDSEFLD
+123 VTLKEDTQFLD

-149 TGSVSAVDVD
+149 TGSVAAVDVD

-172 GLQGVVPGLSIS
+172 GLQGVVPGLSITYNS
-184 YSTNDLNASPTMKI
+184 NDLNASPTMKI
-198 RGTGSINGDNSP
+198 RGTGSINGDNTP

-229 IKSISVLKEAASSSI
+229 IKSISVLKDAASASI

-256 TSKDGSAVKDR
+256 TSKDGSAVKDK

-281 IGLPKYITDKEGI
+281 IGLPKYITDKEGV
-294 LAQLEEGIIAQKN
+294 LAQLEEGMLAQKN
-307 VDGNRIEAFGM
+307 VDGSRIEAFGM
-318 FYDTIGAGISR
+318 YYDTIGKGITT
-329 WFDNY
+329 WFDKY

-347 DYEFIDGTPYY
+347 DYEFIEGTPYY

-378 LTINGN
+378 LSVTGN
-384 AGKTNYNISLGYNK
+384 TGKTNYNIGLGYTM

-413 YNVNISTNTQVK
+413 YNLNLSTNTQVK
-425 KWLNIGT
+425 NWLNIGT

-440 FEYPYGYEASNGAM
+440 YEYPYGYSQSKGAT
-454 GLLYYSMRF
+454 GLLYYVMRF

-478 DGTYANAKAATG
+478 DGTYASDSAATG

-512 QYLTLGGNIKINIA
+512 QYLTLGGNVRINLA

-540 NYENRTMRQPYYVA
+540 NYENRSMRQPYYVA
-554 NWSFPS
+554 NWSFPKK
-560 RAAVTTQNFV
+560 AAVTTNDFL
-570 ERTFVS
+570 ERSYVS
-576 KIMNTYNAYFDY
+576 KITNTYNAYFDY
-588 VIDIHKQHNFA
+588 LFDIQKQHNFA
-599 VKVGANAEDL
+599 IKVGANAEDL

-617 VTGVQNPDMPT
+617 VNGVQDVEHPT

-637 GIVNESLRHRA
+637 GIVDESLRHRA

-667 VNGRYDGSSSF
+667 LNGRYDGSSSF
-678 RAGKQ
+678 RTGKQ

-693 YRISEENF
+693 YRISEEKF
-701 WQNIKPY
+701 WTNIKPY
-708 VPTLKIRAS
+708 VPTLKVRAS
-717 YGSVGNQALSSW
+717 YGSVGNQALDSW
-729 YPYISTMSTKDVSWV
+729 YPYISTMATETVSWI
-744 GTDMNK
+744 GTDMNQ
-750 VSTTSTPAAINADMT
+750 VSTTTTPSAVNPDMT

-772 DLGFDA
+772 DIGFDA

-785 NVSFDWYQRR
+785 NVTFDWYQRR
-795 NIGMLVAGNEIIRY
+795 NVGMLVAGNEIVRY
-809 AGIETAPLENGGN
+809 AGIAVAPLENGGDM
-822 LKTNGWELQ
+822 KTNGWELQ
-831 IDYNHSFNKDLAVYG
+831 IDYNHAFNKDFAIYG

-861 NTTGALNGWYK
+861 NTTGALNSWYK
-872 GKQIGEIW
+872 GKKLGEIW
-880 GFTTDR
+880 GFETDR
-886 YFNSSDL
+886 YFNSSDVNP
-893 DADGNLK
+893 DGTLK
-900 SSIPDQSYLQNG
+900 TGTPDQSYLQNG
-912 SFRFGAGDIKYKDLD
+912 SFRFGAGDIKYKDLNKD
-927 DNGKIDTGNGTIDN
+927 GKIDTGKGTIDD

-959 RLGAMFKGIDFEILF
+959 RVGAMLKGFDVEVLL

-979 RDMWTTSSLFIPHAA
+979 RDMWSTSSLFIPHAA

-1007 WTEDNQNAKF
+1007 WTESNQNARF
-1017 PRPYVN
+1017 PRPYIN
-1023 GTFGSLSGLP
+1023 GAFGSLSGLP
-1033 GNSGI
+1033 GNSGC

-1050 LAYLRIKNLTVG
+1050 LAYLRVKNFTVG
-1062 YTIPQKLTRKL
+1062 YTLPQNLTRKIF
-1073 YVEKLRFYFSAQNL
+1073 VEKLRFYFSAQNL

-1094 GVMDPECTGGWS
+1094 GVMDPECTGGS
-1106 STFTNGIDMTYA
+1106 SKSYTNGMDMTMA
-1118 GRAMPFNRQWTCGLQ
+1118 GRAMPFNRQWSCGLQ

>member
-1 MTTNN
+1 M
-6 NLPMTHKKV
+6 
-15 NGNVSL
+15 
-21 YICLAAMGLFCIP
+21 YAA
-34 AGQRAHAADAESI
+34 RAEKP
-47 SASSAYQQQRITVHG
+47 SASNVYQQTRILVSG
-62 KVLDASGQPVPGASV
+62 RILDSSGQPVPGASI
-77 IEAGT
+77 IEKGT
-82 TNGVNTGIDGAF
+82 TNGVNTGIDGKF
-94 SITVRSGASLEVSC
+94 TISVKSGSSLEVSC
-108 IGYETVKVSASANMS
+108 IGYETVSVAASENLS
-123 VTLREDSEFLD
+123 VTLREDTQFLD

-149 TGSVSAVDVD
+149 TGSVAAVDVD

-172 GLQGVVPGLSIS
+172 GLQGVVPGLSITYNS
-184 YSTNDLNASPTMKI
+184 NDLNASPTMKI
-198 RGTGSINGDNSP
+198 RGTGSINGDNTP

-229 IKSISVLKEAASSSI
+229 IKSISVLKDAASASI

-256 TSKDGSAVKDR
+256 TSKDGSAVKDK

-281 IGLPKYITDKEGI
+281 IGLPKYITDKEGV
-294 LAQLEEGIIAQKN
+294 LAQLEEGMLAQKN
-307 VDGNRIEAFGM
+307 VDGSRIEAFGM
-318 FYDTIGAGISR
+318 YYDTIGKGITT
-329 WFDNY
+329 WFDKY

-347 DYEFIDGTPYY
+347 DYEFVGGTPYY

-378 LTINGN
+378 LSVTGN
-384 AGKTNYNISLGYNK
+384 TGKTNYNIGLGYTM

-413 YNVNISTNTQVK
+413 YNLNLSTNTQVK
-425 KWLNIGT
+425 NWLNIGT

-440 FEYPYGYEASNGAM
+440 YEYPYGYSQSKGAT
-454 GLLYYSMRF
+454 GLLYYVMRF
-463 PTFFP
+463 PAFFP

-478 DGTYANAKAATG
+478 DGTYASDSAATG

-512 QYLTLGGNIKINIA
+512 QYLTLGGNVRINLA

-540 NYENRTMRQPYYVA
+540 NYENRSMRQPYYVA
-554 NWSFPS
+554 NWSFPKK
-560 RAAVTTQNFV
+560 AAVTTKDFL
-570 ERTFVS
+570 ERTYVS
-576 KIMNTYNAYFDY
+576 KITNTYNAYFDY
-588 VIDIHKQHNFA
+588 LFDIQKQHNFA
-599 VKVGANAEDL
+599 IKVGANAEDL
-609 RYDNQSVK
+609 RYDSQSVE
-617 VTGVQNPDMPT
+617 VNGVQDVEHPT

-637 GIVNESLRHRA
+637 GIVDESLRHRA

-667 VNGRYDGSSSF
+667 LNGRYDGSSSF
-678 RAGKQ
+678 RTGKQ

-693 YRISEENF
+693 YRISEEKF
-701 WQNIKPY
+701 WTNIKPY
-708 VPTLKIRAS
+708 VPTLKVRAS
-717 YGSVGNQALSSW
+717 YGSVGNQALASW
-729 YPYISTMSTKDVSWV
+729 YPYISTMATETVSWI
-744 GTDMNK
+744 GTDMNQ
-750 VSTTSTPAAINADMT
+750 VSTTTTPSAVNPDMT

-772 DLGFDA
+772 DIGFDA

-785 NVSFDWYQRR
+785 NVTFDWYQRR
-795 NIGMLVAGNEIIRY
+795 NVGMLVAGNEIVRY
-809 AGIETAPLENGGN
+809 AGIAVAPLENGGDM
-822 LKTNGWELQ
+822 KTNGWELQ
-831 IDYNHSFNKDLAVYG
+831 IDYNHAFNKDFAIYG

-861 NTTGALNGWYK
+861 NTTGALNSWYK
-872 GKQIGEIW
+872 GKKLGEIW
-880 GFTTDR
+880 GFETDR
-886 YFNSSDL
+886 YFNSSDVNK
-893 DADGNLK
+893 DGTLK
-900 SSIPDQSYLQNG
+900 TGTPDQSYLQNG
-912 SFRFGAGDIKYKDLD
+912 SFRFGAGDIKYKDLNKD
-927 DNGKIDTGNGTIDN
+927 GKIDTGKGTIDD

-959 RLGAMFKGIDFEILF
+959 RVGAMLKGFDVEVLL

-979 RDMWTTSSLFIPHAA
+979 RDMWSTSSLFIPHAA

-1007 WTEDNQNAKF
+1007 WTESNQNARF
-1017 PRPYVN
+1017 PRPYIN
-1023 GTFGSLSGLP
+1023 GAFGSLSGLP
-1033 GNSGI
+1033 GNSGC

-1050 LAYLRIKNLTVG
+1050 LAYLRVKNFTVG
-1062 YTIPQKLTRKL
+1062 YTLPQNLTRKIF
-1073 YVEKLRFYFSAQNL
+1073 VEKLRFYFSAQNL

-1094 GVMDPECTGGWS
+1094 GVMDPECTGGS
-1106 STFTNGIDMTYA
+1106 SKSYTNGMDMTMA
-1118 GRAMPFNRQWTCGLQ
+1118 GRAMPFNRQWSCGLQ

>member
-1 MTTNN
+1 MI
-6 NLPMTHKKV
+6 HEKK
-15 NGNVSL
+15 NGNVKL
-21 YICLAAMGLFCIP
+21 YICLAAALCAYLPTGVNMY
-34 AGQRAHAADAESI
+34 AARAEKP
-47 SASSAYQQQRITVHG
+47 SASNVYQQTRILVSG
-62 KVLDASGQPVPGASV
+62 RILDSSGQPVPGVSV
-77 IEAGT
+77 IEKGT
-82 TNGVNTGIDGAF
+82 TNGVNTDIDGKF
-94 SITVRSGASLEVSC
+94 TISVKSGASLEVSC
-108 IGYETVKVSASANMS
+108 IGYETVSVAASENLS
-123 VTLREDSEFLD
+123 VTLREDTQFLD

-149 TGSVSAVDVD
+149 TGSVAAVDVD

-172 GLQGVVPGLSIS
+172 GLQGVVPGLSITYNS
-184 YSTNDLNASPTMKI
+184 NDLNASPTMKI
-198 RGTGSINGDNSP
+198 RGTGSINGDNTP

-229 IKSISVLKEAASSSI
+229 IKSISVLKDAASSSI

-256 TSKDGSAVKDR
+256 TSKDGSAVKDK

-281 IGLPKYITDKEGI
+281 IGLPKYITDKKGV
-294 LAQLEEGIIAQKN
+294 LAQLEEGMIAQKN
-307 VDGNRIEAFGM
+307 VDGSRIEAFGM
-318 FYDTIGAGISR
+318 YYDTIGKGITT
-329 WFDNY
+329 WFDKY

-347 DYEFIDGTPYY
+347 DYEFIEGTPYY

-378 LTINGN
+378 LSVNGN
-384 AGKTNYNISLGYNK
+384 TGKTNYNIGLGYTM

-413 YNVNISTNTQVK
+413 YNLNLSTNTQVK
-425 KWLNIGT
+425 NWLNIGT

-440 FEYPYGYEASNGAM
+440 YEYPYGYSQSKGAT
-454 GLLYYSMRF
+454 GLLYYVMRF
-463 PTFFP
+463 PAFFP

-478 DGTYANAKAATG
+478 DGTYASDSAATG

-512 QYLTLGGNIKINIA
+512 QYLTLGGNVRINLA

-540 NYENRTMRQPYYVA
+540 NYENRSMRQPYYVA
-554 NWSFPS
+554 NWSFPKK
-560 RAAVTTQNFV
+560 AAVTTNDFL
-570 ERTFVS
+570 ERTYVS
-576 KIMNTYNAYFDY
+576 KITNTYNAYFDY
-588 VIDIHKQHNFA
+588 LFDIQKQHNFA
-599 VKVGANAEDL
+599 IKVGANAEDL
-609 RYDNQSVK
+609 RYDSQSVK
-617 VTGVQNPDMPT
+617 VNGVQDVEHPT

-637 GIVNESLRHRA
+637 GIVDESLRHRA

-667 VNGRYDGSSSF
+667 LNGRYDGSSSF
-678 RAGKQ
+678 RTGKQ

-693 YRISEENF
+693 YRISEEKF
-701 WQNIKPY
+701 WTNIKPY
-708 VPTLKIRAS
+708 VPTLKVRAS
-717 YGSVGNQALSSW
+717 YGSVGNQALDSW
-729 YPYISTMSTKDVSWV
+729 YPYISTMATETVSWV
-744 GTDMNK
+744 GTDMNQ
-750 VSTTSTPAAINADMT
+750 VSTTTTPSAVNPDMT

-772 DLGFDA
+772 DIGFDA

-785 NVSFDWYQRR
+785 NVTFDWYQRR
-795 NIGMLVAGNEIIRY
+795 NVGMLVAGNEIVRY
-809 AGIETAPLENGGN
+809 AGIAVAPLENGGDM
-822 LKTNGWELQ
+822 KTNGWELQ
-831 IDYNHSFNKDLAVYG
+831 IDYNHAFNKDFAIYG

-861 NTTGALNGWYK
+861 NTTGALNSWYK
-872 GKQIGEIW
+872 GKKLGEIW
-880 GFTTDR
+880 GFETDR
-886 YFNSSDL
+886 YFNSSDVNP
-893 DADGNLK
+893 DGTLK
-900 SSIPDQSYLQNG
+900 TGTPDQSYLQNG
-912 SFRFGAGDIKYKDLD
+912 SFRFGAGDIKYKDLNKD
-927 DNGKIDTGNGTIDN
+927 GKIDTGKGTIDD

-959 RLGAMFKGIDFEILF
+959 RVGAMLKGFDVEVLL

-979 RDMWTTSSLFIPHAA
+979 RDMWSTSSLFIPHAA

-1007 WTEDNQNAKF
+1007 WTESNQNARF
-1017 PRPYVN
+1017 PRPYIN
-1023 GTFGSLSGLP
+1023 GAFGSLSGLP
-1033 GNSGI
+1033 GNSGC

-1050 LAYLRIKNLTVG
+1050 LAYLRVKNFTVG
-1062 YTIPQKLTRKL
+1062 YTLPQNLTRKIF
-1073 YVEKLRFYFSAQNL
+1073 VEKLRFYFSAQNL

-1094 GVMDPECTGGWS
+1094 GVMDPECTGGS
-1106 STFTNGIDMTYA
+1106 SKTYTNGMDMTMA
-1118 GRAMPFNRQWTCGLQ
+1118 GRAMPFNRQWSCGLQ

>member
-1 MTTNN
+1 MI
-6 NLPMTHKKV
+6 HEKK
-15 NGNVSL
+15 NGNVKL
-21 YICLAAMGLFCIP
+21 YICLAAALCAYLPTGVNMY
-34 AGQRAHAADAESI
+34 AARAEKP
-47 SASSAYQQQRITVHG
+47 SASNVYQQTRILVSG
-62 KVLDASGQPVPGASV
+62 RILDSSGQPVPGASI
-77 IEAGT
+77 IEKGT
-82 TNGVNTGIDGAF
+82 TNGVNTGIDGKF
-94 SITVRSGASLEVSC
+94 TISVKSGSSLEVSC
-108 IGYETVKVSASANMS
+108 IGYETVSVAASENLS
-123 VTLREDSEFLD
+123 VTLREDTQFLD

-149 TGSVSAVDVD
+149 TGSVAAVDVD

-172 GLQGVVPGLSIS
+172 GLQGVVPGLSITYNS
-184 YSTNDLNASPTMKI
+184 NDLNASPTMKI
-198 RGTGSINGDNSP
+198 RGTGSINGDNTP

-229 IKSISVLKEAASSSI
+229 IKSISVLKDAASASI

-256 TSKDGSAVKDR
+256 TSKDGSAVKDK

-281 IGLPKYITDKEGI
+281 IGLPKYITDKEGV
-294 LAQLEEGIIAQKN
+294 LAQLEEGMLAQKN
-307 VDGNRIEAFGM
+307 VDGSRIEAFGM
-318 FYDTIGAGISR
+318 YYDTIGKGITT
-329 WFDNY
+329 WFDKY

-347 DYEFIDGTPYY
+347 DYEFVGGTPYY

-378 LTINGN
+378 LSVTGN
-384 AGKTNYNISLGYNK
+384 TGKTNYNIGLGYTM

-413 YNVNISTNTQVK
+413 YNLNLSTNTQVK
-425 KWLNIGT
+425 NWLNIGT

-440 FEYPYGYEASNGAM
+440 YEYPYGYSQSKGAT
-454 GLLYYSMRF
+454 GLLYYVMRF
-463 PTFFP
+463 PAFFP

-478 DGTYANAKAATG
+478 DGTYASDSAATG

-512 QYLTLGGNIKINIA
+512 QYLTLGGNVRINLA

-540 NYENRTMRQPYYVA
+540 NYENRSMRQPYYVA
-554 NWSFPS
+554 NWSFPKK
-560 RAAVTTQNFV
+560 AAVTTKDFL
-570 ERTFVS
+570 ERTYVS
-576 KIMNTYNAYFDY
+576 KITNTYNAYFDY
-588 VIDIHKQHNFA
+588 LFDIQKQHNFA
-599 VKVGANAEDL
+599 IKVGANAEDL
-609 RYDNQSVK
+609 RYDSQSVE
-617 VTGVQNPDMPT
+617 VNGVQDVEHPT

-637 GIVNESLRHRA
+637 GIVDESLRHRA

-667 VNGRYDGSSSF
+667 LNGRYDGSSSF
-678 RAGKQ
+678 RTGKQ

-693 YRISEENF
+693 YRISEEKF
-701 WQNIKPY
+701 WTNIKPY
-708 VPTLKIRAS
+708 VPTLKVRAS
-717 YGSVGNQALSSW
+717 YGSVGNQALASW
-729 YPYISTMSTKDVSWV
+729 YPYISTMATETVSWI
-744 GTDMNK
+744 GTDMNH
-750 VSTTSTPAAINADMT
+750 VSTTTTPSAVNPDMT

-772 DLGFDA
+772 DIGFDA

-785 NVSFDWYQRR
+785 NVTFDWYQRR
-795 NIGMLVAGNEIIRY
+795 NVGMLVAGNEIVRY
-809 AGIETAPLENGGN
+809 AGIAVAPLENGGDM
-822 LKTNGWELQ
+822 KTNGWELQ
-831 IDYNHSFNKDLAVYG
+831 IDYNHAFNKDFAIYG

-861 NTTGALNGWYK
+861 NTTGALNSWYK
-872 GKQIGEIW
+872 GKKLGEIW
-880 GFTTDR
+880 GFETDR
-886 YFNSSDL
+886 YFNSSDVNK
-893 DADGNLK
+893 DGTLK
-900 SSIPDQSYLQNG
+900 TGTPDQSYLQNG
-912 SFRFGAGDIKYKDLD
+912 SFRFGAGDIKYKDLNKD
-927 DNGKIDTGNGTIDN
+927 GKIDTGKGTIDD

-959 RLGAMFKGIDFEILF
+959 RVGAMLKGFDVEVLL

-979 RDMWTTSSLFIPHAA
+979 RDMWSTSSLFIPHAA

-1007 WTEDNQNAKF
+1007 WTESNQNARF
-1017 PRPYVN
+1017 PRPYIN
-1023 GTFGSLSGLP
+1023 GAFGSLSGLP
-1033 GNSGI
+1033 GNSGC

-1050 LAYLRIKNLTVG
+1050 LAYLRVKNFTVG
-1062 YTIPQKLTRKL
+1062 YTLPQNLTRKIF
-1073 YVEKLRFYFSAQNL
+1073 VEKLRFYFSAQNL

-1094 GVMDPECTGGWS
+1094 GVMDPECTGGS
-1106 STFTNGIDMTYA
+1106 SKSYTNGMDMTMA
-1118 GRAMPFNRQWTCGLQ
+1118 GRAMPFNRQWSCGLQ

>member
-1 MTTNN
+1 MI
-6 NLPMTHKKV
+6 HEKK
-15 NGNVSL
+15 NGNVKL
-21 YICLAAMGLFCIP
+21 YICLAAALCAYLPTGVNMY
-34 AGQRAHAADAESI
+34 AARAEKP
-47 SASSAYQQQRITVHG
+47 SASNVYQQTRILVSG
-62 KVLDASGQPVPGASV
+62 RILDSSGQPVPGASV
-77 IEAGT
+77 IEKGT
-82 TNGVNTGIDGAF
+82 TNGVNTDIDGKF
-94 SITVRSGASLEVSC
+94 TISVKSGSSLEVSC
-108 IGYETVKVSASANMS
+108 IGYETVSVAASENLS
-123 VTLREDSEFLD
+123 VTLREDTQFLD

-149 TGSVSAVDVD
+149 TGSVAAVDVD

-172 GLQGVVPGLSIS
+172 GLQGVVPGLSITYNS
-184 YSTNDLNASPTMKI
+184 NDLNASPTMKI
-198 RGTGSINGDNSP
+198 RGTGSINGDNTP

-229 IKSISVLKEAASSSI
+229 IKSISVLKDAASASI

-256 TSKDGSAVKDR
+256 TSKDGSAVKDK

-281 IGLPKYITDKEGI
+281 IGLPKYITDKEGV
-294 LAQLEEGIIAQKN
+294 LAQLEEGMLAQKN
-307 VDGNRIEAFGM
+307 VDGSRIEAFGM
-318 FYDTIGAGISR
+318 YYDTIGKGITT
-329 WFDNY
+329 WFDKY

-347 DYEFIDGTPYY
+347 DYEFIERTPYY

-378 LTINGN
+378 LSVTGN
-384 AGKTNYNISLGYNK
+384 TGKTNYNIGLGYTM

-413 YNVNISTNTQVK
+413 YNLNLSTNTQVK
-425 KWLNIGT
+425 NWLNIGT

-440 FEYPYGYEASNGAM
+440 YEYPYGYSQSKGAT
-454 GLLYYSMRF
+454 GLLYYVMRF

-478 DGTYANAKAATG
+478 DGTYASESAATG

-512 QYLTLGGNIKINIA
+512 QYLTLGGNVRINLA

-540 NYENRTMRQPYYVA
+540 NYENRSMRQPYYVA
-554 NWSFPS
+554 NWSFPKK
-560 RAAVTTQNFV
+560 AAVTTNDFL
-570 ERTFVS
+570 ERSYVS
-576 KIMNTYNAYFDY
+576 KITNTYNAYFDY
-588 VIDIHKQHNFA
+588 LFDIQKQHNFA
-599 VKVGANAEDL
+599 IKVGANAEDL

-617 VTGVQNPDMPT
+617 VNGVQDVEHPT

-637 GIVNESLRHRA
+637 GIVDESLRHRA

-667 VNGRYDGSSSF
+667 LNGRYDGSSSF
-678 RAGKQ
+678 RTGKQ

-693 YRISEENF
+693 YRISEEKF
-701 WQNIKPY
+701 WTNIKPY
-708 VPTLKIRAS
+708 VPTLKVRAS
-717 YGSVGNQALSSW
+717 YGSVGNQALDSW
-729 YPYISTMSTKDVSWV
+729 YPYISTMATETVSWI
-744 GTDMNK
+744 GTDMNQ
-750 VSTTSTPAAINADMT
+750 VSTTTTPSAVNPDMT

-772 DLGFDA
+772 DIGFDA

-785 NVSFDWYQRR
+785 NVTFDWYQRR
-795 NIGMLVAGNEIIRY
+795 NVGMLVAGNEIVRY
-809 AGIETAPLENGGN
+809 AGIAVAPLENGGDM
-822 LKTNGWELQ
+822 KTNGWELQ
-831 IDYNHSFNKDLAVYG
+831 IDYNHAFNKDFAIYG

-861 NTTGALNGWYK
+861 NTTGALNSWYK
-872 GKQIGEIW
+872 GKKLGEIW
-880 GFTTDR
+880 GFETDR
-886 YFNSSDL
+886 YFNSSDVNP
-893 DADGNLK
+893 DGTLK
-900 SSIPDQSYLQNG
+900 TGTPDQSYLQNG
-912 SFRFGAGDIKYKDLD
+912 SFRFGAGDIKYKDLNKD
-927 DNGKIDTGNGTIDN
+927 GKIDTGKGTIDD

-959 RLGAMFKGIDFEILF
+959 RVGAMLKGFDVEVLL

-979 RDMWTTSSLFIPHAA
+979 RDMWSTSSLFIPHAA

-1007 WTEDNQNAKF
+1007 WTESNQNARF
-1017 PRPYVN
+1017 PRPYIN
-1023 GTFGSLSGLP
+1023 GAFGSLSGLP
-1033 GNSGI
+1033 GNSGC

-1050 LAYLRIKNLTVG
+1050 LAYLRVKNFTVG
-1062 YTIPQKLTRKL
+1062 YTLPQNLTRKIF
-1073 YVEKLRFYFSAQNL
+1073 VEKLRFYFSAQNL

-1094 GVMDPECTGGWS
+1094 GVMDPECTGGS
-1106 STFTNGIDMTYA
+1106 SKSYTNGMDMTMA
-1118 GRAMPFNRQWTCGLQ
+1118 GRAMPFNRQWSCGLQ

>member
-1 MTTNN
+1 MI
-6 NLPMTHKKV
+6 HEKK
-15 NGNVSL
+15 NGNVKL
-21 YICLAAMGLFCIP
+21 YICLAAALCAYLPTGVSMY
-34 AGQRAHAADAESI
+34 AARAEKP
-47 SASSAYQQQRITVHG
+47 SASNVYQQTRILVSG
-62 KVLDASGQPVPGASV
+62 RILDSSGQPVPGASV
-77 IEAGT
+77 IEKGT
-82 TNGVNTGIDGAF
+82 TNGVNTDIDGKF
-94 SITVRSGASLEVSC
+94 TISVKSGSSLEVSC
-108 IGYETVKVSASANMS
+108 IGYETVSVAASENMS
-123 VTLREDSEFLD
+123 VTLKEDTQFLD

-149 TGSVSAVDVD
+149 TGSVAAVDVD

-172 GLQGVVPGLSIS
+172 GLQGVVPGLSITYNS
-184 YSTNDLNASPTMKI
+184 NDLNASPTMKI
-198 RGTGSINGDNSP
+198 RGTGSINGDNTP

-229 IKSISVLKEAASSSI
+229 IKSISVLKDAASASI

-256 TSKDGSAVKDR
+256 TSKDGSAVKDK

-281 IGLPKYITDKEGI
+281 IGLPKYITDKEGV
-294 LAQLEEGIIAQKN
+294 LAQLEEGMLAQKN
-307 VDGNRIEAFGM
+307 VDGSRIEAFGM
-318 FYDTIGAGISR
+318 YYDTIGKGITT
-329 WFDNY
+329 WFDKY

-347 DYEFIDGTPYY
+347 DYEFIEGTPYY

-378 LTINGN
+378 LSVNGN
-384 AGKTNYNISLGYNK
+384 TGKTNYNIGLGYTM

-413 YNVNISTNTQVK
+413 YNLNLSTNTQVK
-425 KWLNIGT
+425 NWLNIGT

-440 FEYPYGYEASNGAM
+440 YEYPYGYSQSKGAT
-454 GLLYYSMRF
+454 GLLYYVMRF

-478 DGTYANAKAATG
+478 DGTYASDSAATG

-512 QYLTLGGNIKINIA
+512 QYLTLGGNVRINLA

-540 NYENRTMRQPYYVA
+540 NYENRSMRQPYYVA
-554 NWSFPS
+554 NWSFPKK
-560 RAAVTTQNFV
+560 AAVTTNDFL
-570 ERTFVS
+570 ERTYVS
-576 KIMNTYNAYFDY
+576 KITNTYNAYFDY
-588 VIDIHKQHNFA
+588 LFDIQKQHNFA
-599 VKVGANAEDL
+599 IKVGANAEDL

-617 VTGVQNPDMPT
+617 VNGVQDVEHPT

-637 GIVNESLRHRA
+637 GIVDESLRHRA

-667 VNGRYDGSSSF
+667 LNGRYDGSSSF
-678 RAGKQ
+678 RTGKQ

-693 YRISEENF
+693 YRISEEKF
-701 WQNIKPY
+701 WTNIKPY
-708 VPTLKIRAS
+708 VPTLKVRAS
-717 YGSVGNQALSSW
+717 YGSVGNQALESW
-729 YPYISTMSTKDVSWV
+729 YPYISTMATETVSWI
-744 GTDMNK
+744 GTDMNQ
-750 VSTTSTPAAINADMT
+750 VSTTTTPSAVNPDMT

-772 DLGFDA
+772 DIGFDA

-785 NVSFDWYQRR
+785 NVTFDWYQRR
-795 NIGMLVAGNEIIRY
+795 NVGMLVAGNEIVRY
-809 AGIETAPLENGGN
+809 AGIAVAPLENGGDM
-822 LKTNGWELQ
+822 KTNGWELQ
-831 IDYNHSFNKDLAVYG
+831 IDYNHAFNKDFAIYG

-861 NTTGALNGWYK
+861 NTTGALNSWYK
-872 GKQIGEIW
+872 GKKLGEIW
-880 GFTTDR
+880 GFETDR
-886 YFNSSDL
+886 YFNSSDVNP
-893 DADGNLK
+893 DGTLK
-900 SSIPDQSYLQNG
+900 TGTPDQSYLQNG
-912 SFRFGAGDIKYKDLD
+912 SFRFGAGDIKYKDLNKD
-927 DNGKIDTGNGTIDN
+927 GKIDTGKGTIDD

-959 RLGAMFKGIDFEILF
+959 RVGAMLKGFDVEVLL

-979 RDMWTTSSLFIPHAA
+979 RDMWSTSSLFVPHAA

-1007 WTEDNQNAKF
+1007 WTESNQNARF
-1017 PRPYVN
+1017 PRPYIN
-1023 GTFGSLSGLP
+1023 GAFGSLSGLP
-1033 GNSGI
+1033 GNSGC

-1050 LAYLRIKNLTVG
+1050 LAYLRVKNFTVG
-1062 YTIPQKLTRKL
+1062 YTLPQNLTRKIF
-1073 YVEKLRFYFSAQNL
+1073 VEKLRFYFSAQNL

-1094 GVMDPECTGGWS
+1094 GVMDPECTGGS
-1106 STFTNGIDMTYA
+1106 SKTYTNGMDMTMA
-1118 GRAMPFNRQWTCGLQ
+1118 GRAMPFNRQWSCGLQ

>member
-1 MTTNN
+1 MI
-6 NLPMTHKKV
+6 HEKK
-15 NGNVSL
+15 NGNVKL
-21 YICLAAMGLFCIP
+21 YICLAAALCAYLPTGVNMY
-34 AGQRAHAADAESI
+34 AARAEKP
-47 SASSAYQQQRITVHG
+47 SASNVYQQTRILVSG
-62 KVLDASGQPVPGASV
+62 RILDSSGQPVPGASV
-77 IEAGT
+77 IEKGT
-82 TNGVNTGIDGAF
+82 TNGVNTDIDGKF
-94 SITVRSGASLEVSC
+94 TISVKSGASLEVSC
-108 IGYETVKVSASANMS
+108 IGYETVSVAASENMS
-123 VTLREDSEFLD
+123 VTLKEDTQFLD

-149 TGSVSAVDVD
+149 TGSVAAVDVD

-172 GLQGVVPGLSIS
+172 GLQGVVPGLSITYNS
-184 YSTNDLNASPTMKI
+184 NDLNASPTMKI
-198 RGTGSINGDNSP
+198 RGTGSINGDNTP

-229 IKSISVLKEAASSSI
+229 IKSISVLKDAASASI

-256 TSKDGSAVKDR
+256 TSKDGSAVKDK

-281 IGLPKYITDKEGI
+281 IGLPKYITDKEGV
-294 LAQLEEGIIAQKN
+294 LAQLEEGMLAQKN
-307 VDGNRIEAFGM
+307 VDGSRIEAFGM
-318 FYDTIGAGISR
+318 YYDTIGKGITT
-329 WFDNY
+329 WFDKY

-347 DYEFIDGTPYY
+347 DYEFIEGTPYY

-378 LTINGN
+378 LSVNGN
-384 AGKTNYNISLGYNK
+384 TGKTNYNIGLGYTM

-413 YNVNISTNTQVK
+413 YNLNLSTNTQVK
-425 KWLNIGT
+425 NWLNIGT

-440 FEYPYGYEASNGAM
+440 YEYPYGYSQSKGAT
-454 GLLYYSMRF
+454 GLLYYVMRF

-478 DGTYANAKAATG
+478 DGTYASDSAATG

-512 QYLTLGGNIKINIA
+512 QYLTLGGNVRINLA

-540 NYENRTMRQPYYVA
+540 NYENRSMRQPYYVA
-554 NWSFPS
+554 NWSFPKK
-560 RAAVTTQNFV
+560 AAVTTNDFL
-570 ERTFVS
+570 ERTYVS
-576 KIMNTYNAYFDY
+576 KITNTYNAYFDY
-588 VIDIHKQHNFA
+588 LFDIQKQHNFA
-599 VKVGANAEDL
+599 IKVGANAEDL

-617 VTGVQNPDMPT
+617 VNGVQDVEHPT
-628 LNLTDGKNE
+628 LNLTDAKNE
-637 GIVNESLRHRA
+637 GIVDESLRHRA

-667 VNGRYDGSSSF
+667 LNGRYDGSSSF
-678 RAGKQ
+678 RTGKQ

-693 YRISEENF
+693 YRISEEKF
-701 WQNIKPY
+701 WTNIKPY
-708 VPTLKIRAS
+708 VPTLKVRAS
-717 YGSVGNQALSSW
+717 YGSVGNQALESW
-729 YPYISTMSTKDVSWV
+729 YPYISTMATETVSWI
-744 GTDMNK
+744 GTDMNQ
-750 VSTTSTPAAINADMT
+750 VSTTTTPSAVNPDMT

-772 DLGFDA
+772 DIGFDA

-785 NVSFDWYQRR
+785 NVTFDWYQRR
-795 NIGMLVAGNEIIRY
+795 NVGMLVAGNEIVRY
-809 AGIETAPLENGGN
+809 AGIAVAPLENGGDM
-822 LKTNGWELQ
+822 KTNGWELQ
-831 IDYNHSFNKDLAVYG
+831 IDYNHAFNKDFAIYG

-861 NTTGALNGWYK
+861 NTTGALNSWYK
-872 GKQIGEIW
+872 GKKLGEIW
-880 GFTTDR
+880 GFETDR
-886 YFNSSDL
+886 YFNSSDVNP
-893 DADGNLK
+893 DGTLK
-900 SSIPDQSYLQNG
+900 TGTPDQSYLQNG
-912 SFRFGAGDIKYKDLD
+912 SFRFGAGDIKYKDLNKD
-927 DNGKIDTGNGTIDN
+927 GKIDTGKGTIDD

-959 RLGAMFKGIDFEILF
+959 RVGAMLKGFDVEVLL

-979 RDMWTTSSLFIPHAA
+979 RDMWSTSSLFIPHAA

-1007 WTEDNQNAKF
+1007 WTESNQNARF
-1017 PRPYVN
+1017 PRPYIN
-1023 GTFGSLSGLP
+1023 GAFGSLSGLP
-1033 GNSGI
+1033 GNSGC

-1050 LAYLRIKNLTVG
+1050 LAYLRIKNFTVG
-1062 YTIPQKLTRKL
+1062 YTLPQNLTRKIF
-1073 YVEKLRFYFSAQNL
+1073 VEKLRFYFSAQNL

-1094 GVMDPECTGGWS
+1094 GVMDPECTGGS
-1106 STFTNGIDMTYA
+1106 SKSYTNGMDMTMA
-1118 GRAMPFNRQWTCGLQ
+1118 GRAMPFNRQWSCGLQ

>member
-1 MTTNN
+1 MI
-6 NLPMTHKKV
+6 HEKK
-15 NGNVSL
+15 NGNVKL
-21 YICLAAMGLFCIP
+21 YICLAAALCAYLPTGVIMY
-34 AGQRAHAADAESI
+34 AARAEKPQ
-47 SASSAYQQQRITVHG
+47 ASNVYQQTRILVSG
-62 KVLDASGQPVPGASV
+62 RILDSSGQPVPGASI
-77 IEAGT
+77 IEKGT
-82 TNGVNTGIDGAF
+82 TNGVNTGIDGKF
-94 SITVRSGASLEVSC
+94 TISVKSGSSLEVSC
-108 IGYETVKVSASANMS
+108 IGYETVSVAASENLS
-123 VTLREDSEFLD
+123 VTLREDTQFLD

-149 TGSVSAVDVD
+149 TGSVAAVDVD

-172 GLQGVVPGLSIS
+172 GLQGVVPGLSITYNS
-184 YSTNDLNASPTMKI
+184 NDLNASPTMKI
-198 RGTGSINGDNSP
+198 RGTGSINGDNTP

-229 IKSISVLKEAASSSI
+229 IKSISVLKDAASASI

-256 TSKDGSAVKDR
+256 TSKDGSAVKDK

-281 IGLPKYITDKEGI
+281 IGLPKYITDKEGV
-294 LAQLEEGIIAQKN
+294 LAQLEEGMLAQKN
-307 VDGNRIEAFGM
+307 VDGSRIEAFGM
-318 FYDTIGAGISR
+318 YYDTIGKGITT
-329 WFDNY
+329 WFDKY

-347 DYEFIDGTPYY
+347 DYEFVGGTPYY

-378 LTINGN
+378 LSVTGN
-384 AGKTNYNISLGYNK
+384 TGKTNYNIGLGYTM

-413 YNVNISTNTQVK
+413 YNLNLSTNTQVK
-425 KWLNIGT
+425 NWLNIGT

-440 FEYPYGYEASNGAM
+440 YEYPYGYSQSKGAT
-454 GLLYYSMRF
+454 GLLYYVMRF
-463 PTFFP
+463 PAFFP

-478 DGTYANAKAATG
+478 DGTYASDSAATG

-512 QYLTLGGNIKINIA
+512 QYLTLGGNVRINLA

-540 NYENRTMRQPYYVA
+540 NYENRSMRQPYYVA
-554 NWSFPS
+554 NWSFPKK
-560 RAAVTTQNFV
+560 AAVTTKDFL
-570 ERTFVS
+570 ERTYVS
-576 KIMNTYNAYFDY
+576 KITNTYNAYFDY
-588 VIDIHKQHNFA
+588 LFDIQKQHNFA
-599 VKVGANAEDL
+599 IKVGANAEDL
-609 RYDNQSVK
+609 RYDSQSVE
-617 VTGVQNPDMPT
+617 VNGVQDVEHPT

-637 GIVNESLRHRA
+637 GIVDESLRHRA

-667 VNGRYDGSSSF
+667 LNGRYDGSSSF
-678 RAGKQ
+678 RTGKQ

-693 YRISEENF
+693 YRISEEKF
-701 WQNIKPY
+701 WTNIKPY
-708 VPTLKIRAS
+708 VPTLKVRAS
-717 YGSVGNQALSSW
+717 YGSVGNQALDSW
-729 YPYISTMSTKDVSWV
+729 YPYISTMATETVGWV
-744 GTDMNK
+744 GTDMNN
-750 VSTTSTPAAINADMT
+750 VSTTTTPSAVNPDMT

-772 DLGFDA
+772 DIGFDA

-785 NVSFDWYQRR
+785 NVTFDWYQRR
-795 NIGMLVAGNEIIRY
+795 NVGMLVAGNEIVRY
-809 AGIETAPLENGGN
+809 AGIAVAPLENGGDM
-822 LKTNGWELQ
+822 KTNGWELQ
-831 IDYNHSFNKDLAVYG
+831 IDYNHAFNKDFAIYG

-861 NTTGALNGWYK
+861 NTTGALNSWYK
-872 GKQIGEIW
+872 GKKLGEIW
-880 GFTTDR
+880 GFETDR
-886 YFNSSDL
+886 YFNSSDVNK
-893 DADGNLK
+893 DGTLK
-900 SSIPDQSYLQNG
+900 TGTPDQSYLQNG
-912 SFRFGAGDIKYKDLD
+912 SFRFGAGDIKYKDLNKD
-927 DNGKIDTGNGTIDN
+927 GKIDTGKGTIDD

-959 RLGAMFKGIDFEILF
+959 RVGAMLKGFDVEVLL

-979 RDMWTTSSLFIPHAA
+979 RDMWSTSSLFIPHAA

-1007 WTEDNQNAKF
+1007 WTESNQNARF
-1017 PRPYVN
+1017 PRPYIN
-1023 GTFGSLSGLP
+1023 GAFGSLSGLP
-1033 GNSGI
+1033 GNSGC

-1050 LAYLRIKNLTVG
+1050 LAYLRVKNFTVG
-1062 YTIPQKLTRKL
+1062 YTLPQNLTRKIF
-1073 YVEKLRFYFSAQNL
+1073 VEKLRFYFSAQNL

-1094 GVMDPECTGGWS
+1094 GVMDPECTGGS
-1106 STFTNGIDMTYA
+1106 SKSYTNGMDMTMA
-1118 GRAMPFNRQWTCGLQ
+1118 GRAMPFNRQWSCGLQ

>member
-1 MTTNN
+1 MI
-6 NLPMTHKKV
+6 HEKK
-15 NGNVSL
+15 NGNVKL
-21 YICLAAMGLFCIP
+21 YICLAAALCAYLPTGVNMY
-34 AGQRAHAADAESI
+34 AARAEKP
-47 SASSAYQQQRITVHG
+47 SASNVYQQTRILVSG
-62 KVLDASGQPVPGASV
+62 RILDSSGQPVPGASV
-77 IEAGT
+77 IEKGT
-82 TNGVNTGIDGAF
+82 TNGVNTDIDGKF
-94 SITVRSGASLEVSC
+94 TISVKSGASLEVSC
-108 IGYETVKVSASANMS
+108 IGYETISVAASENMS
-123 VTLREDSEFLD
+123 VTLKEDTQFLD

-149 TGSVSAVDVD
+149 TGSVAAVDVD

-172 GLQGVVPGLSIS
+172 GLQGVVPGLSITYNS
-184 YSTNDLNASPTMKI
+184 NDLNASPTMKI
-198 RGTGSINGDNSP
+198 RGTGSINGDNTP

-229 IKSISVLKEAASSSI
+229 IKSISVLKDAASASI

-256 TSKDGSAVKDR
+256 TSKDGSAVKDK

-281 IGLPKYITDKEGI
+281 IGLPKYITDKEGV
-294 LAQLEEGIIAQKN
+294 LAQLEEGMLAQKN
-307 VDGNRIEAFGM
+307 VDGSRIEAFGM
-318 FYDTIGAGISR
+318 YYDTIGKGITT
-329 WFDNY
+329 WFDKY

-347 DYEFIDGTPYY
+347 DYEFIEGTPYY

-378 LTINGN
+378 LSVNGN
-384 AGKTNYNISLGYNK
+384 TGKTNYNIGLGYTM

-413 YNVNISTNTQVK
+413 YNLNLSTNTQVK
-425 KWLNIGT
+425 NWLNIGT

-440 FEYPYGYEASNGAM
+440 YEYPYGYSQSKGAT
-454 GLLYYSMRF
+454 GLLYYVMRF

-468 FGISDGSKLA
+468 LGISDGSKLA
-478 DGTYANAKAATG
+478 DGTYASDSAATG

-512 QYLTLGGNIKINIA
+512 QYLTLGGNVRINLA

-540 NYENRTMRQPYYVA
+540 NYENRSMRQPYYVA
-554 NWSFPS
+554 NWSFPKK
-560 RAAVTTQNFV
+560 AAVTTNDFL
-570 ERTFVS
+570 ERTYVS
-576 KIMNTYNAYFDY
+576 KITNTYNAYFDY
-588 VIDIHKQHNFA
+588 LFDIQKQHNFA
-599 VKVGANAEDL
+599 IKVGANAEDL

-617 VTGVQNPDMPT
+617 VNGVQDVEHPT

-637 GIVNESLRHRA
+637 GIVDESLRHRA

-667 VNGRYDGSSSF
+667 LNGRYDGSSSF
-678 RAGKQ
+678 RTGKQ

-693 YRISEENF
+693 YRISEEKF
-701 WQNIKPY
+701 WTNIKPY
-708 VPTLKIRAS
+708 VPTLKVRAS
-717 YGSVGNQALSSW
+717 YGSVGNQALESW
-729 YPYISTMSTKDVSWV
+729 YPYISTMATETVSWI
-744 GTDMNK
+744 GTDMNQ
-750 VSTTSTPAAINADMT
+750 VSTTTTPSAVNPDMT

-772 DLGFDA
+772 DIGFDA

-785 NVSFDWYQRR
+785 NVTFDWYQRR
-795 NIGMLVAGNEIIRY
+795 NVGMLVAGNEIVRY
-809 AGIETAPLENGGN
+809 AGIAVAPLENGGDM
-822 LKTNGWELQ
+822 KTNGWELQ
-831 IDYNHSFNKDLAVYG
+831 IDYNHSFNKDFAIYG

-861 NTTGALNGWYK
+861 NTTGALNSWYK
-872 GKQIGEIW
+872 GKKLGEIW
-880 GFTTDR
+880 GFETDR
-886 YFNSSDL
+886 YFNSSDVNP
-893 DADGNLK
+893 DGTLK
-900 SSIPDQSYLQNG
+900 TGTPDQSYLQNG
-912 SFRFGAGDIKYKDLD
+912 SFRFGAGDIKYKDLNKD
-927 DNGKIDTGNGTIDN
+927 GKIDTGKGTIDD

-959 RLGAMFKGIDFEILF
+959 RVGAMLKGFDVEVLL

-979 RDMWTTSSLFIPHAA
+979 RDMWSTSSLFIPHAA

-1007 WTEDNQNAKF
+1007 WTESNQNARF
-1017 PRPYVN
+1017 PRPYIN
-1023 GTFGSLSGLP
+1023 GAFGSLSGLP
-1033 GNSGI
+1033 GNSGC

-1050 LAYLRIKNLTVG
+1050 LAYLRVKNFTVG
-1062 YTIPQKLTRKL
+1062 YTLPQNLTRKIF
-1073 YVEKLRFYFSAQNL
+1073 VEKLRFYFSAQNL

-1094 GVMDPECTGGWS
+1094 GVMDPECTGGS
-1106 STFTNGIDMTYA
+1106 SKSYTNGMDMTMA
-1118 GRAMPFNRQWTCGLQ
+1118 GRAMPFNRQWSCGLQ

>member
-1 MTTNN
+1 M
-6 NLPMTHKKV
+6 
-15 NGNVSL
+15 
-21 YICLAAMGLFCIP
+21 YAA
-34 AGQRAHAADAESI
+34 RAERP
-47 SASSAYQQQRITVHG
+47 SASNVYQQTRILVSG
-62 KVLDASGQPVPGASV
+62 RILDSSGQPVPGASI
-77 IEAGT
+77 IEKGT
-82 TNGVNTGIDGAF
+82 TNGVNTDIDGKF
-94 SITVRSGASLEVSC
+94 TISVKSGSSLEVSC
-108 IGYETVKVSASANMS
+108 IGYETVSVAASENLS
-123 VTLREDSEFLD
+123 VTLKEDTQFLD

-149 TGSVSAVDVD
+149 TGSVAAVDVD

-172 GLQGVVPGLSIS
+172 GLQGVVPGLSITYNS
-184 YSTNDLNASPTMKI
+184 NDLNASPTMKI
-198 RGTGSINGDNSP
+198 RGTGSINGDNTP

-229 IKSISVLKEAASSSI
+229 IKSISVLKDAASASI

-256 TSKDGSAVKDR
+256 TSKDGSAVKDK

-281 IGLPKYITDKEGI
+281 IGLPKYITDKEGV
-294 LAQLEEGIIAQKN
+294 LAQLEEGMLAQKN
-307 VDGNRIEAFGM
+307 VDGSRIEAFGM
-318 FYDTIGAGISR
+318 YYDTIGKGITT
-329 WFDNY
+329 WFDKY

-347 DYEFIDGTPYY
+347 DYEFIEGTPYY

-378 LTINGN
+378 LSVTGN
-384 AGKTNYNISLGYNK
+384 TGKTNYNIGLGYTM

-413 YNVNISTNTQVK
+413 YNLNLSTNTQVK
-425 KWLNIGT
+425 NWLNIGT

-440 FEYPYGYEASNGAM
+440 YEYPYGYSQSKGAT
-454 GLLYYSMRF
+454 GLLYYVMRF
-463 PTFFP
+463 PAFFP

-478 DGTYANAKAATG
+478 DGTYASESAATG

-512 QYLTLGGNIKINIA
+512 QYLTLGGNVRINLA

-540 NYENRTMRQPYYVA
+540 NYENRSMRQPYYVA
-554 NWSFPS
+554 NWSFPKK
-560 RAAVTTQNFV
+560 AAVTTNDFL
-570 ERTFVS
+570 ERSYVS
-576 KIMNTYNAYFDY
+576 KITNTYNAYFDY
-588 VIDIHKQHNFA
+588 LFDIQKQHNFA
-599 VKVGANAEDL
+599 IKVGANAEDL

-617 VTGVQNPDMPT
+617 VNGVQDVEHPT

-637 GIVNESLRHRA
+637 GIVDESLRHRA

-667 VNGRYDGSSSF
+667 LNGRYDGSSSF
-678 RAGKQ
+678 RTGKQ

-693 YRISEENF
+693 YRISEEKF
-701 WQNIKPY
+701 WTNIKPY
-708 VPTLKIRAS
+708 VPTLKVRAS
-717 YGSVGNQALSSW
+717 YGSVGNQALDSW
-729 YPYISTMSTKDVSWV
+729 YPYISTMATETVSWI
-744 GTDMNK
+744 GTDMNQ
-750 VSTTSTPAAINADMT
+750 VSTTTTPSAVNPDMT

-772 DLGFDA
+772 DIGFDA

-785 NVSFDWYQRR
+785 NVTFDWYQRR
-795 NIGMLVAGNEIIRY
+795 NVGMLVAGNEIVRY
-809 AGIETAPLENGGN
+809 AGIAVAPLENGGDM
-822 LKTNGWELQ
+822 KTNGWELQ
-831 IDYNHSFNKDLAVYG
+831 IDYNHAFNKDFAIYG

-861 NTTGALNGWYK
+861 NTTGALNSWYK
-872 GKQIGEIW
+872 GKKLGEIW
-880 GFTTDR
+880 GFETDR
-886 YFNSSDL
+886 YFNSSDVNP
-893 DADGNLK
+893 DGTLK
-900 SSIPDQSYLQNG
+900 TGTPDQSYLQNG
-912 SFRFGAGDIKYKDLD
+912 SFRFGAGDIKYKDLNKD
-927 DNGKIDTGNGTIDN
+927 GKIDTGKGTIDD

-959 RLGAMFKGIDFEILF
+959 RVGAMLKGFDVEVLL

-979 RDMWTTSSLFIPHAA
+979 RDMWSTSSLFIPHAA

-1007 WTEDNQNAKF
+1007 WTESNQNARF
-1017 PRPYVN
+1017 PRPYIN
-1023 GTFGSLSGLP
+1023 GAFGSLSGLP
-1033 GNSGI
+1033 GNSGC

-1050 LAYLRIKNLTVG
+1050 LAYLRVKNFTVG
-1062 YTIPQKLTRKL
+1062 YTLPQNLTRKIF
-1073 YVEKLRFYFSAQNL
+1073 VEKLRFYFSAQNL

-1094 GVMDPECTGGWS
+1094 GVMDPECTGGS
-1106 STFTNGIDMTYA
+1106 SKSYTNGMDMTMA
-1118 GRAMPFNRQWTCGLQ
+1118 GRAMPFNRQWSCGLQ

>member
-1 MTTNN
+1 M
-6 NLPMTHKKV
+6 
-15 NGNVSL
+15 
-21 YICLAAMGLFCIP
+21 YAA
-34 AGQRAHAADAESI
+34 RAEKP
-47 SASSAYQQQRITVHG
+47 SASNVYQQTRILVSG
-62 KVLDASGQPVPGASV
+62 RILDSSGQPVPGASI
-77 IEAGT
+77 IEKGT
-82 TNGVNTGIDGAF
+82 TNGVNTGIDGKF
-94 SITVRSGASLEVSC
+94 TISVKSGSSLEVSC
-108 IGYETVKVSASANMS
+108 IGYETVSVAASENLS
-123 VTLREDSEFLD
+123 VTLREDTQFLD

-149 TGSVSAVDVD
+149 TGSVAAVDVD

-172 GLQGVVPGLSIS
+172 GLQGVVPGLSITYNS
-184 YSTNDLNASPTMKI
+184 NDLNASPTMKI
-198 RGTGSINGDNSP
+198 RGTGSINGDNTP

-229 IKSISVLKEAASSSI
+229 IKSISVLKDAASASI

-256 TSKDGSAVKDR
+256 TSKDGSAVKDK

-281 IGLPKYITDKEGI
+281 IGLPKYITDKEGV
-294 LAQLEEGIIAQKN
+294 LAQLEEGMLAQKN
-307 VDGNRIEAFGM
+307 VDGSRIEAFGM
-318 FYDTIGAGISR
+318 YYDTIGKGITT
-329 WFDNY
+329 WFDKY

-347 DYEFIDGTPYY
+347 DYEFVGGTPYY

-378 LTINGN
+378 LSVTGN
-384 AGKTNYNISLGYNK
+384 TGKTNYNIGLGYTM

-413 YNVNISTNTQVK
+413 YNLNLSTNTQVK
-425 KWLNIGT
+425 NWLNIGT

-440 FEYPYGYEASNGAM
+440 YEYPYGYSQSKGAT
-454 GLLYYSMRF
+454 GLLYYVMRF
-463 PTFFP
+463 PAFFP

-478 DGTYANAKAATG
+478 DGTYASDSAATG

-512 QYLTLGGNIKINIA
+512 QYLTLGGNVRINLA

-540 NYENRTMRQPYYVA
+540 NYENRSMRQPYYVA
-554 NWSFPS
+554 NWSFPKK
-560 RAAVTTQNFV
+560 AAVTTKDFL
-570 ERTFVS
+570 ERTYVS
-576 KIMNTYNAYFDY
+576 KITNTYNAYFDY
-588 VIDIHKQHNFA
+588 LFDIQKQHNFA
-599 VKVGANAEDL
+599 IKVGANAEDL
-609 RYDNQSVK
+609 RYDSQSVE
-617 VTGVQNPDMPT
+617 VNGVQDVEHPT

-637 GIVNESLRHRA
+637 GIVDESLRHRA

-667 VNGRYDGSSSF
+667 LNGRYDGSSSF
-678 RAGKQ
+678 RTGKQ

-693 YRISEENF
+693 YRISEEKF
-701 WQNIKPY
+701 WTNIKPY
-708 VPTLKIRAS
+708 VPTLKVRAS
-717 YGSVGNQALSSW
+717 YGSVGNQALASW
-729 YPYISTMSTKDVSWV
+729 YPYISTMATETVSWI
-744 GTDMNK
+744 GTDMNH
-750 VSTTSTPAAINADMT
+750 VSTTTTPSAVNPDMT

-772 DLGFDA
+772 DIGFDA

-785 NVSFDWYQRR
+785 NVTFDWYQRR
-795 NIGMLVAGNEIIRY
+795 NVGMLVAGNEIVRY
-809 AGIETAPLENGGN
+809 AGIAVAPLENGGDM
-822 LKTNGWELQ
+822 KTNGWELQ
-831 IDYNHSFNKDLAVYG
+831 IDYNHAFNKDFAIYG

-861 NTTGALNGWYK
+861 NTTGALNSWYK
-872 GKQIGEIW
+872 GKKLGEIW
-880 GFTTDR
+880 GFETDR
-886 YFNSSDL
+886 YFNSSDVNK
-893 DADGNLK
+893 DGTLK
-900 SSIPDQSYLQNG
+900 TGTPDQSYLQNG
-912 SFRFGAGDIKYKDLD
+912 SFRFGAGDIKYKDLNKD
-927 DNGKIDTGNGTIDN
+927 GKIDTGKGTIDD

-959 RLGAMFKGIDFEILF
+959 RVGAMLKGFDVEVLL

-979 RDMWTTSSLFIPHAA
+979 RDMWSTSSLFIPHAA

-1007 WTEDNQNAKF
+1007 WTESNQNARF
-1017 PRPYVN
+1017 PRPYIN
-1023 GTFGSLSGLP
+1023 GAFGSLSGLP
-1033 GNSGI
+1033 GNSGC

-1050 LAYLRIKNLTVG
+1050 LAYLRVKNFTVG
-1062 YTIPQKLTRKL
+1062 YTLPQNLTRKIF
-1073 YVEKLRFYFSAQNL
+1073 VEKLRFYFSAQNL

-1094 GVMDPECTGGWS
+1094 GVMDPECTGGS
-1106 STFTNGIDMTYA
+1106 SKSYTNGMDMTMA
-1118 GRAMPFNRQWTCGLQ
+1118 GRAMPFNRQWSCGLQ

>member
-1 MTTNN
+1 MI
-6 NLPMTHKKV
+6 HEKK
-15 NGNVSL
+15 NGNVKL
-21 YICLAAMGLFCIP
+21 YICLAAALCAYLPTGVNMY
-34 AGQRAHAADAESI
+34 AARAEKP
-47 SASSAYQQQRITVHG
+47 SASNVYQQTRILVSG
-62 KVLDASGQPVPGASV
+62 RILDSSGQPVPGASI
-77 IEAGT
+77 IEKGT
-82 TNGVNTGIDGAF
+82 TNGVNTDIDGKF
-94 SITVRSGASLEVSC
+94 TISVKSGSSLEVSC
-108 IGYETVKVSASANMS
+108 IGYETVSVAASENLS
-123 VTLREDSEFLD
+123 VTLREDTQFLD

-149 TGSVSAVDVD
+149 TGSVAAVDVD

-172 GLQGVVPGLSIS
+172 GLQGVVPGLSITYNS
-184 YSTNDLNASPTMKI
+184 NDLNASPTMKI
-198 RGTGSINGDNSP
+198 RGTGSINGDNTP

-229 IKSISVLKEAASSSI
+229 IKSISVLKDAASASI

-256 TSKDGSAVKDR
+256 TSKDGSAVKDK

-281 IGLPKYITDKEGI
+281 IGLPKYITDKEGV
-294 LAQLEEGIIAQKN
+294 LAQLEEGMLAQKN
-307 VDGNRIEAFGM
+307 VDGSRIEAFGM
-318 FYDTIGAGISR
+318 YYDTIGKGITT
-329 WFDNY
+329 WFDKY

-347 DYEFIDGTPYY
+347 DYEFIEGTPYY

-378 LTINGN
+378 LSVTGN
-384 AGKTNYNISLGYNK
+384 TGKTNYNIGLGYTM

-413 YNVNISTNTQVK
+413 YNLNLSTNTQVK
-425 KWLNIGT
+425 NWLNIGT

-440 FEYPYGYEASNGAM
+440 YEYPYGYSQSKGAT
-454 GLLYYSMRF
+454 GLLYYVMRF

-478 DGTYANAKAATG
+478 DGTYASESAATG

-512 QYLTLGGNIKINIA
+512 QYLTLGGNVRINLA

-540 NYENRTMRQPYYVA
+540 NYENRSMRQPYYVA
-554 NWSFPS
+554 NWSFPKK
-560 RAAVTTQNFV
+560 AAVTTNDFL
-570 ERTFVS
+570 ERSYVS
-576 KIMNTYNAYFDY
+576 KITNTYNAYFDY
-588 VIDIHKQHNFA
+588 LFDIQKQHNFA
-599 VKVGANAEDL
+599 IKVGANAENL

-617 VTGVQNPDMPT
+617 VNGVQDVEHPT

-637 GIVNESLRHRA
+637 GIVDESLRHRA

-667 VNGRYDGSSSF
+667 LNGRYDGSSSF
-678 RAGKQ
+678 RTGKQ

-693 YRISEENF
+693 YRISEEKF
-701 WQNIKPY
+701 WTNIKPY
-708 VPTLKIRAS
+708 VPTLKVRAS
-717 YGSVGNQALSSW
+717 YGSVGNQALDSW
-729 YPYISTMSTKDVSWV
+729 YPYISTMATETVSWI
-744 GTDMNK
+744 GTDMNQ
-750 VSTTSTPAAINADMT
+750 VSTTTTPSAVNPDMT

-772 DLGFDA
+772 DIGFDA

-785 NVSFDWYQRR
+785 NVTFDWYQRR
-795 NIGMLVAGNEIIRY
+795 NVGMLVAGNEIVRY
-809 AGIETAPLENGGN
+809 AGIAVAPLENGGDM
-822 LKTNGWELQ
+822 KTNGWELQ
-831 IDYNHSFNKDLAVYG
+831 IDYNHAFNKDFAIYG

-861 NTTGALNGWYK
+861 NTTGALNSWYK
-872 GKQIGEIW
+872 GKKLGEIW
-880 GFTTDR
+880 GFETDR
-886 YFNSSDL
+886 YFNSSDVNP
-893 DADGNLK
+893 DGTLK
-900 SSIPDQSYLQNG
+900 TGTPDQSYLQNG
-912 SFRFGAGDIKYKDLD
+912 SFRFGAGDIKYKDLNKD
-927 DNGKIDTGNGTIDN
+927 GKIDTGKGTIDD

-959 RLGAMFKGIDFEILF
+959 RVGAMLKGFDVEVLL

-979 RDMWTTSSLFIPHAA
+979 RDMWSTSSLFIPHAA

-1007 WTEDNQNAKF
+1007 WTESNQNARF
-1017 PRPYVN
+1017 PRPYIN
-1023 GTFGSLSGLP
+1023 GAFGSLSGLP
-1033 GNSGI
+1033 GNSGC

-1050 LAYLRIKNLTVG
+1050 LAYLRVKNFTVG
-1062 YTIPQKLTRKL
+1062 YTLPQNLTRKIF
-1073 YVEKLRFYFSAQNL
+1073 VEKLRFYFSAQNL

-1094 GVMDPECTGGWS
+1094 GVMDPECTGGS
-1106 STFTNGIDMTYA
+1106 SKSYTNGMDMTMA
-1118 GRAMPFNRQWTCGLQ
+1118 GRAMPFNRQWSCGLQ

>member
-1 MTTNN
+1 MI
-6 NLPMTHKKV
+6 HEKK
-15 NGNVSL
+15 NGNVKL
-21 YICLAAMGLFCIP
+21 YICLAAALCAYLPTGVNMY
-34 AGQRAHAADAESI
+34 AARAEKP
-47 SASSAYQQQRITVHG
+47 SASNVYQQTRILVSG
-62 KVLDASGQPVPGASV
+62 RILDSSGQPVPGASV
-77 IEAGT
+77 IEKGT
-82 TNGVNTGIDGAF
+82 TNGVNTDIDGKF
-94 SITVRSGASLEVSC
+94 TISVKSGASLEVSC
-108 IGYETVKVSASANMS
+108 IGYETISVAASENMS
-123 VTLREDSEFLD
+123 VTLKEDTQFLD

-149 TGSVSAVDVD
+149 TGSVAAVDVD

-172 GLQGVVPGLSIS
+172 GLQGVVPGLSITYNS
-184 YSTNDLNASPTMKI
+184 NDLNASPTMKI
-198 RGTGSINGDNSP
+198 RGTGSINGDNTP

-229 IKSISVLKEAASSSI
+229 IKSISVLKDAASASI

-256 TSKDGSAVKDR
+256 TSKDGSAVKDK

-281 IGLPKYITDKEGI
+281 IGLPKYITDKEGV
-294 LAQLEEGIIAQKN
+294 LAQLEEGMLAQKN
-307 VDGNRIEAFGM
+307 VDGSRIEAFGM
-318 FYDTIGAGISR
+318 YYDTIGKGITT
-329 WFDNY
+329 WFDKY

-347 DYEFIDGTPYY
+347 DYEFIEGTPYY

-378 LTINGN
+378 LSVNGN
-384 AGKTNYNISLGYNK
+384 TGKTNYNIGLGYTM

-413 YNVNISTNTQVK
+413 YNLNLSTNTQVK
-425 KWLNIGT
+425 NWLNIGT

-440 FEYPYGYEASNGAM
+440 YEYPYGYSQSKGAT
-454 GLLYYSMRF
+454 GLLYYVMRF
-463 PTFFP
+463 PAFFP

-478 DGTYANAKAATG
+478 DGTYASDSAATG

-512 QYLTLGGNIKINIA
+512 QYLTLGGNVRINLA

-540 NYENRTMRQPYYVA
+540 NYENRSMRQPYYVA
-554 NWSFPS
+554 NWSFPKK
-560 RAAVTTQNFV
+560 AAVTTNDFL
-570 ERTFVS
+570 ERTYVS
-576 KIMNTYNAYFDY
+576 KITNTYNAYFDY
-588 VIDIHKQHNFA
+588 LFDIQKQHNFA
-599 VKVGANAEDL
+599 IKVGANAEDL

-617 VTGVQNPDMPT
+617 VNGVQDVEHPT

-637 GIVNESLRHRA
+637 GIVDESLRHRA

-667 VNGRYDGSSSF
+667 LNCRYDGSSSF
-678 RAGKQ
+678 RTGKQ

-693 YRISEENF
+693 YRISEEKF
-701 WQNIKPY
+701 WTNIKPY
-708 VPTLKIRAS
+708 VPTLKVRAS
-717 YGSVGNQALSSW
+717 YGSVGNQALESW
-729 YPYISTMSTKDVSWV
+729 YPYISTMATETVSWI
-744 GTDMNK
+744 GTDMNQ
-750 VSTTSTPAAINADMT
+750 VSTTTTPSALNPDMT

-772 DLGFDA
+772 DIGFDA

-785 NVSFDWYQRR
+785 NVTFDWYQRR
-795 NIGMLVAGNEIIRY
+795 NVGMLVAGNEIVRY
-809 AGIETAPLENGGN
+809 AGIAVAPLENGGDM
-822 LKTNGWELQ
+822 KTNGWELQ
-831 IDYNHSFNKDLAVYG
+831 IDYNHAFNKDFAIYG

-861 NTTGALNGWYK
+861 NTTGALNSWYK
-872 GKQIGEIW
+872 GKKLGEIW
-880 GFTTDR
+880 GFETDR
-886 YFNSSDL
+886 YFNSSDVNP
-893 DADGNLK
+893 DGTLK
-900 SSIPDQSYLQNG
+900 TGTPDQSYLQNG
-912 SFRFGAGDIKYKDLD
+912 SFRFGAGDIKYKDLNKD
-927 DNGKIDTGNGTIDN
+927 GKIDTGKGTIDD

-959 RLGAMFKGIDFEILF
+959 RVGAMLKGFDVEVLL

-979 RDMWTTSSLFIPHAA
+979 RDMWSTSSLFIPHAA

-1007 WTEDNQNAKF
+1007 WTESNQNARF
-1017 PRPYVN
+1017 PRPYIN
-1023 GTFGSLSGLP
+1023 GAFGSLSGLP
-1033 GNSGI
+1033 GNSGC

-1050 LAYLRIKNLTVG
+1050 LAYLRVKNFTVG
-1062 YTIPQKLTRKL
+1062 YTLPQNLTRKIF
-1073 YVEKLRFYFSAQNL
+1073 VEKLRFYFSAQNL

-1094 GVMDPECTGGWS
+1094 GVMDPECTGGS
-1106 STFTNGIDMTYA
+1106 SKSYTNGMDMTMA
-1118 GRAMPFNRQWTCGLQ
+1118 GRAMPFNRQWSCGLQ

>member
-1 MTTNN
+1 MI
-6 NLPMTHKKV
+6 HEKK
-15 NGNVSL
+15 NGNVKL
-21 YICLAAMGLFCIP
+21 YICLAAALCAYLPTGVNMY
-34 AGQRAHAADAESI
+34 AARAERP
-47 SASSAYQQQRITVHG
+47 SASNVYQQTRILVSG
-62 KVLDASGQPVPGASV
+62 RILDSSGQPVPGASI
-77 IEAGT
+77 IEKGT
-82 TNGVNTGIDGAF
+82 TNGVNTDIDGKF
-94 SITVRSGASLEVSC
+94 TISVKSGSSLEVSC
-108 IGYETVKVSASANMS
+108 IGYETVSVAASENLS
-123 VTLREDSEFLD
+123 VTLKEDTQFLD

-149 TGSVSAVDVD
+149 TGSVAAVDVD

-172 GLQGVVPGLSIS
+172 GLQGVVPGLSITYNS
-184 YSTNDLNASPTMKI
+184 NDLNASPTMKI
-198 RGTGSINGDNSP
+198 RGTGSINGDNTP

-229 IKSISVLKEAASSSI
+229 IKSISVLKDAASASI

-256 TSKDGSAVKDR
+256 TSKDGSAVKDK

-281 IGLPKYITDKEGI
+281 IGLPKYITDKEGV
-294 LAQLEEGIIAQKN
+294 LAQLEEGMLAQKN
-307 VDGNRIEAFGM
+307 VDGSRIEAFGM
-318 FYDTIGAGISR
+318 YYDTIGKGITT
-329 WFDNY
+329 WFDKY

-347 DYEFIDGTPYY
+347 DYEFIEGTPYY

-378 LTINGN
+378 LSVTGN
-384 AGKTNYNISLGYNK
+384 TGKTNYNIGLGYTM

-413 YNVNISTNTQVK
+413 YNLNLSTNTQVK
-425 KWLNIGT
+425 NWLNIGT

-440 FEYPYGYEASNGAM
+440 YEYPYGYSQSKGAT
-454 GLLYYSMRF
+454 GLLYYVMRF

-478 DGTYANAKAATG
+478 DGTYASDSAATG

-512 QYLTLGGNIKINIA
+512 QYLTLGGNVRINLA

-540 NYENRTMRQPYYVA
+540 NYENRSMRQPYYVA
-554 NWSFPS
+554 NWSFPKK
-560 RAAVTTQNFV
+560 AAVTTNDFL
-570 ERTFVS
+570 ERSYVS
-576 KIMNTYNAYFDY
+576 KITNTYNAYFDY
-588 VIDIHKQHNFA
+588 LFDIQKQHNFA
-599 VKVGANAEDL
+599 IKVGANAEDL

-617 VTGVQNPDMPT
+617 VNGVQDVEHPT

-637 GIVNESLRHRA
+637 GIVDESLRHRA

-667 VNGRYDGSSSF
+667 LNGRYDGSSSF
-678 RAGKQ
+678 RTGKQ

-693 YRISEENF
+693 YRISEEKF
-701 WQNIKPY
+701 WTNIKPY
-708 VPTLKIRAS
+708 VPTLKVRAS
-717 YGSVGNQALSSW
+717 YGSVGNQALDSW
-729 YPYISTMSTKDVSWV
+729 YPYISTMATETVSWI
-744 GTDMNK
+744 GTDMNQ
-750 VSTTSTPAAINADMT
+750 VSTTTTPSAVNPDMT

-772 DLGFDA
+772 DIGFDA

-785 NVSFDWYQRR
+785 NVTFDWYQRR
-795 NIGMLVAGNEIIRY
+795 NVGMLVAGNEIVRY
-809 AGIETAPLENGGN
+809 AGIAVAPLENGGDM
-822 LKTNGWELQ
+822 KTNGWELQ
-831 IDYNHSFNKDLAVYG
+831 IDYNHAFNKDFAIYG

-861 NTTGALNGWYK
+861 NTTGALNSWYK
-872 GKQIGEIW
+872 GKKLGEIW
-880 GFTTDR
+880 GFETDR
-886 YFNSSDL
+886 YFNSSDVNP
-893 DADGNLK
+893 DGTLK
-900 SSIPDQSYLQNG
+900 TGTPDQSYLQNG
-912 SFRFGAGDIKYKDLD
+912 SFRFGAGDIKYKDLNKD
-927 DNGKIDTGNGTIDN
+927 GKIDTGKGTIDD

-959 RLGAMFKGIDFEILF
+959 RVGAMLKGFDVEVLL

-979 RDMWTTSSLFIPHAA
+979 RDMWSTSSLFIPHAA

-1007 WTEDNQNAKF
+1007 WTESNQNARF
-1017 PRPYVN
+1017 PRPYIN
-1023 GTFGSLSGLP
+1023 GAFGSLSGLP
-1033 GNSGI
+1033 GNSGC

-1050 LAYLRIKNLTVG
+1050 LAYLRVKNFTVG
-1062 YTIPQKLTRKL
+1062 YTLPQNLTRKIF
-1073 YVEKLRFYFSAQNL
+1073 VEKLRFYFSAQNL

-1094 GVMDPECTGGWS
+1094 GVMDPECTGGS
-1106 STFTNGIDMTYA
+1106 SKSYTNGMDMTMA
-1118 GRAMPFNRQWTCGLQ
+1118 GRAMPFNRQWSCGLQ

>member
-1 MTTNN
+1 MI
-6 NLPMTHKKV
+6 HEKK
-15 NGNVSL
+15 NGNVKL
-21 YICLAAMGLFCIP
+21 YICLAAALCAYLPTGVNMY
-34 AGQRAHAADAESI
+34 AARAEKP
-47 SASSAYQQQRITVHG
+47 SASNVYQQTRILVSG
-62 KVLDASGQPVPGASV
+62 RILDSSGQPVPGASV
-77 IEAGT
+77 IEKGT
-82 TNGVNTGIDGAF
+82 TNGVNTDIDGKF
-94 SITVRSGASLEVSC
+94 TISVKSGSSLEVSC
-108 IGYETVKVSASANMS
+108 IGYETVSVAASENLS
-123 VTLREDSEFLD
+123 VTLREDTQFLD

-149 TGSVSAVDVD
+149 TGSVAAVDVD

-172 GLQGVVPGLSIS
+172 GLQGVVPGLSITYNS
-184 YSTNDLNASPTMKI
+184 NDLNASPTMKI
-198 RGTGSINGDNSP
+198 RGTGSINGDNTP

-229 IKSISVLKEAASSSI
+229 IKSISVLKDAASASI

-256 TSKDGSAVKDR
+256 TSKDGSAVKDK

-281 IGLPKYITDKEGI
+281 IGLPKYITDKEGV
-294 LAQLEEGIIAQKN
+294 LAQLEEGMLAQKN
-307 VDGNRIEAFGM
+307 VDGSRIEAFGM
-318 FYDTIGAGISR
+318 YYDTIGKGITT
-329 WFDNY
+329 WFDKY

-347 DYEFIDGTPYY
+347 DYEFIEGTPYY

-378 LTINGN
+378 LSVTGN
-384 AGKTNYNISLGYNK
+384 TGKTNYNIGLGYTM

-413 YNVNISTNTQVK
+413 YNLNLSTNTQVK
-425 KWLNIGT
+425 NWLNIGT

-440 FEYPYGYEASNGAM
+440 YEYPYGYSQSKGAT
-454 GLLYYSMRF
+454 GLLYYVMRF
-463 PTFFP
+463 PAFFP

-478 DGTYANAKAATG
+478 DGTYASDSAATG

-512 QYLTLGGNIKINIA
+512 QYLTLGGNVRINLA

-540 NYENRTMRQPYYVA
+540 NYENRSMRQPYYVA
-554 NWSFPS
+554 NWVFPKK
-560 RAAVTTQNFV
+560 AAVTTNDFL
-570 ERTFVS
+570 ERSYVS
-576 KIMNTYNAYFDY
+576 KITNTYNAYFDY
-588 VIDIHKQHNFA
+588 LFDIQKQHNFA
-599 VKVGANAEDL
+599 IKVGANAEDL

-617 VTGVQNPDMPT
+617 VNGVQDVEHPT

-637 GIVNESLRHRA
+637 GIVDESLRHRA

-667 VNGRYDGSSSF
+667 LNGRYDGSSSF
-678 RAGKQ
+678 RTGKQ

-693 YRISEENF
+693 YRISEEKF
-701 WQNIKPY
+701 WTNIKPY
-708 VPTLKIRAS
+708 VPTLKVRAS
-717 YGSVGNQALSSW
+717 YGSVGNQALESW
-729 YPYISTMSTKDVSWV
+729 YPYISTMATETVSWI
-744 GTDMNK
+744 GTDMNQ
-750 VSTTSTPAAINADMT
+750 VSTTTTPSAVNPDMT

-772 DLGFDA
+772 DIGFDA

-785 NVSFDWYQRR
+785 NVTFDWYQRR
-795 NIGMLVAGNEIIRY
+795 NVGMLVAGNEIVRY
-809 AGIETAPLENGGN
+809 AGIAVAPLENGGDM
-822 LKTNGWELQ
+822 KTNGWELQ
-831 IDYNHSFNKDLAVYG
+831 IDYNHAFNKDFAIYG

-861 NTTGALNGWYK
+861 NTTGALNSWYK
-872 GKQIGEIW
+872 GKKLGEIW
-880 GFTTDR
+880 GFETDR
-886 YFNSSDL
+886 YFNSSDVNP
-893 DADGNLK
+893 DGTLK
-900 SSIPDQSYLQNG
+900 TGTPDQSYLQNG
-912 SFRFGAGDIKYKDLD
+912 SFRFGAGDIKYKDLNND
-927 DNGKIDTGNGTIDN
+927 GKIDTGKGTIDD

-959 RLGAMFKGIDFEILF
+959 RVGAMLKGFDVEVLL

-979 RDMWTTSSLFIPHAA
+979 RDMWSTSSLFIPHAA

-1007 WTEDNQNAKF
+1007 WTESNQNARF
-1017 PRPYVN
+1017 PRPYIN
-1023 GTFGSLSGLP
+1023 GAFGSLSGLP
-1033 GNSGI
+1033 GDSGC

-1050 LAYLRIKNLTVG
+1050 LAYLRVKNFTVG
-1062 YTIPQKLTRKL
+1062 YTLPQNLTRKIF
-1073 YVEKLRFYFSAQNL
+1073 VEKLRFYFSAQNL

-1094 GVMDPECTGGWS
+1094 GVMDPECTGGS
-1106 STFTNGIDMTYA
+1106 SKSYTNGMDMTMA
-1118 GRAMPFNRQWTCGLQ
+1118 GRAMPFNRQWSCGLQ

>member
-1 MTTNN
+1 MI
-6 NLPMTHKKV
+6 HEKK
-15 NGNVSL
+15 NGNVKL
-21 YICLAAMGLFCIP
+21 YICLAAALCAYLPTGVNMY
-34 AGQRAHAADAESI
+34 AARAEKP
-47 SASSAYQQQRITVHG
+47 SASNVYQQTRILVSG
-62 KVLDASGQPVPGASV
+62 RILDSSGQPVPGASI
-77 IEAGT
+77 IEKGT
-82 TNGVNTGIDGAF
+82 TNGVNTDIDGKF
-94 SITVRSGASLEVSC
+94 TISVKSGSSLEVSC
-108 IGYETVKVSASANMS
+108 IGYETVSVAASENMS
-123 VTLREDSEFLD
+123 VTLKEDTQFLD

-149 TGSVSAVDVD
+149 TGSVAAVDVD

-172 GLQGVVPGLSIS
+172 GLQGVVPGLSITYNS
-184 YSTNDLNASPTMKI
+184 NDLNASPTMKI
-198 RGTGSINGDNSP
+198 RGTGSINGDNTP

-229 IKSISVLKEAASSSI
+229 IKSISVLKDAASASI

-256 TSKDGSAVKDR
+256 TSKDGSAVKDK

-281 IGLPKYITDKEGI
+281 IGLPKYITDKEGV
-294 LAQLEEGIIAQKN
+294 LAQLEEGMLAQKN
-307 VDGNRIEAFGM
+307 VDGSRIEAFGM
-318 FYDTIGAGISR
+318 YYDTIGKGITT
-329 WFDNY
+329 WFDKY

-347 DYEFIDGTPYY
+347 DYEFIEGTPYY

-378 LTINGN
+378 LSVNGN
-384 AGKTNYNISLGYNK
+384 TGKTNYNIGLGYTM

-413 YNVNISTNTQVK
+413 YNLNLSTNTQVK
-425 KWLNIGT
+425 NWLNIGT

-440 FEYPYGYEASNGAM
+440 YEYPYGYSQSKGAT
-454 GLLYYSMRF
+454 GLLYYVMRF

-478 DGTYANAKAATG
+478 DGTYASDSAATG

-512 QYLTLGGNIKINIA
+512 QYLTLGGNVRINLA

-540 NYENRTMRQPYYVA
+540 NYENRSMRQPYYVA
-554 NWSFPS
+554 NWSFPKK
-560 RAAVTTQNFV
+560 AAVTTNDFL
-570 ERTFVS
+570 ERTYVS
-576 KIMNTYNAYFDY
+576 KITNTYNAYFDY
-588 VIDIHKQHNFA
+588 LFDIQKQHNFA
-599 VKVGANAEDL
+599 IKVGANAEDL

-617 VTGVQNPDMPT
+617 VNGVQDVEHPT

-637 GIVNESLRHRA
+637 GIVDESLRHRA

-667 VNGRYDGSSSF
+667 LNGRYDGSSSF
-678 RAGKQ
+678 RTGKQ

-693 YRISEENF
+693 YRISEEKF
-701 WQNIKPY
+701 WTNIKPY
-708 VPTLKIRAS
+708 VPTLKVRAS
-717 YGSVGNQALSSW
+717 YGSVGNQALESW
-729 YPYISTMSTKDVSWV
+729 YPYISTMATETVSWI
-744 GTDMNK
+744 GTDMNQ
-750 VSTTSTPAAINADMT
+750 VSTTTTPSAVNPDMT

-772 DLGFDA
+772 DIGFDA

-785 NVSFDWYQRR
+785 NVTFDWYQRR
-795 NIGMLVAGNEIIRY
+795 NVGMLVAGNEIVRY
-809 AGIETAPLENGGN
+809 AGIAVAPLENGGDM
-822 LKTNGWELQ
+822 KTNGWELQ
-831 IDYNHSFNKDLAVYG
+831 IDYNHAFNKDFAIYG

-861 NTTGALNGWYK
+861 NTTGALNSWYK
-872 GKQIGEIW
+872 GKKLGEIW
-880 GFTTDR
+880 GFETDR
-886 YFNSSDL
+886 YFNSSDVNQ
-893 DADGNLK
+893 DGTLK
-900 SSIPDQSYLQNG
+900 TGTPDQSYLQNG
-912 SFRFGAGDIKYKDLD
+912 SFRFGAGDIKYKDLNKD
-927 DNGKIDTGNGTIDN
+927 GKIDTGKGTIDD

-959 RLGAMFKGIDFEILF
+959 RVGAMLKGFDVEVLL

-979 RDMWTTSSLFIPHAA
+979 RDMWSTSSLFIPHAA

-1007 WTEDNQNAKF
+1007 WTESNQNARF
-1017 PRPYVN
+1017 PRPYIN
-1023 GTFGSLSGLP
+1023 GAFGSLSGLP
-1033 GNSGI
+1033 GNSGC

-1050 LAYLRIKNLTVG
+1050 LAYLRVKNFTVG
-1062 YTIPQKLTRKL
+1062 YTLPQNLTRKIF
-1073 YVEKLRFYFSAQNL
+1073 VEKLRFYFSAQNL

-1094 GVMDPECTGGWS
+1094 GVMDPECTGGS
-1106 STFTNGIDMTYA
+1106 SKSYTNGMDMTMA
-1118 GRAMPFNRQWTCGLQ
+1118 GRAMPFNRQWSCGLQ